1 MTICLNLSAATGE
14 KNKQIVATMNKNIEV
29 FGYTMS
35 EALFDKL
42 VHMKAKSREVVY
54 DVLVNG
60 LKEITGAD
68 RVYNPMYPNFPE
80 SVMEKDD
87 FELYFNAIVHY
98 WSFGTLLPYEEKEER
113 APLFN
118 TAKVK
123 VLEAGSFDDLN
134 DIFNNLCASK
144 TSLSKSDVDDMIF
157 VLNSAKVTLP
167 DEIPYK
173 ENAACICRL
182 LVDTGVDTDGS
193 LCKKYVKAATDVLRL
208 VTAMSDGDVSLAEN
222 TKFRNLKRSERRII
236 MNLLAGCGNAAED
249 MNRYAGRWI
258 RVGEKL
264 HPGEFAKN
272 ERYTKAV
279 QAFDII
285 RNDGKIQSF
294 AGKVDAAIA
303 SGDVTTVVSLLKKRP
318 GEFARRIDF
327 LLRIFDKDADRKAVI
342 MGFASVAKDVSST
355 VLLQVREHF
364 INKLDG
370 SDDMRVFFPKGNLAR
385 SYYIKNNRT
394 EAIPEDTMKMVIA
407 VCENTLVNIYGNR
420 EFLGKVYIDKA
431 LKDYTVPFSLRS
443 AGKTMTAV
451 SRGSRIAIDD
461 NTKVI
466 RPFIW
471 WTNTKDDIIDVDLS
485 VAVFADDWN
494 CLEHVSYSNLKSNR
508 FGICHSGDITNGG
521 PVDGEGVAEFIDLDI
536 DKALSAGARYAVFNV
551 YNFSDENFSKMEHAA
566 FGFMTRNDM
575 KSGKIFEPSTVKQ
588 RMDLASATTTCIPVI
603 FDLKERVFV
612 WCDMALTADHVR
624 AGYGGINVESNL
636 PSVVVTCK
644 AMVDVKKPNLYDL
657 FIFNAKARS
666 VITDNPDESDMLK
679 QCIGDKYRLV
689 IKGEWKEGI
698 WDEMENGIR
707 LNFKDEE
714 MILRNKSNCL
724 YDFNHQYYKV
734 KDANLIVV
742 IVMGV
747 TEAINYLK
755 MKKMD
760 NDCKTV
766 NPNGFGQGIVYRNF
780 DYTNKILL
788 A

>member
-1 MTICLNLSAATGE
+1 MAKENKFYCCQFPVFIKGEKFIMENSVFNIILRRKSRVFINDDDMLKSLSAATGE

-54 DVLVNG
+54 DALVNG

-68 RVYNPMYPNFPE
+68 KVYNPMYSNFPE
-80 SVMEKDD
+80 SVMKRDD
-87 FELYFNAIVHY
+87 FELYFNAMVHY
-98 WSFGTLLPYEEKEER
+98 WSFGTLLPYEKKEER
-113 APLFN
+113 VPLFN

-144 TSLSKSDVDDMIF
+144 TSLSKSDIEDMIF
-157 VLNSAKVTLP
+157 ILNSAKVTLP
-167 DEIPYK
+167 DEIPFK

-193 LCKKYVKAATDVLRL
+193 LCKKYVKTATDVLRL
-208 VTAMSDGDVSLAEN
+208 ITAMSDGDVSLAEN

-236 MNLLAGCGNAAED
+236 MNLLAGCGNTAED

-272 ERYTKAV
+272 ERYTKVV
-279 QAFDII
+279 QAFGVI

-294 AGKVDAAIA
+294 AGKVDAAVA
-303 SGDVTTVVSLLKKRP
+303 SGDVNAVVSLLKKRP

-327 LLRIFDKDADRKAVI
+327 LLRTFDKDADRKTVI

-385 SYYIKNNRT
+385 SYYVKNDKT
-394 EAIPEDTMKMVIA
+394 ETIPEDAMKMIIA
-407 VCENTLVNIYGNR
+407 VCENALVNIYGNR
-420 EFLGKVYIDKA
+420 EFLGKIYIDEA

-443 AGKTMTAV
+443 ASKTMTAV

-461 NTKVI
+461 SAKII

-471 WTNTKDDIIDVDLS
+471 WTNTKDNIIDVDLS

-494 CLEHVSYSNLKSNR
+494 CLEHVSYNNLESDR
-508 FGICHSGDITNGG
+508 FGICHSGDIINGG

-536 DKALSAGARYAVFNV
+536 EKALSAGARYAVFTV
-551 YNFSDENFSKMEHAA
+551 YNFSNENFSKMEHAA
-566 FGFMTRNDM
+566 FGFMIRNDM
-575 KSGKIFEPSTVKQ
+575 KSGEIFEPSTVKQ

-624 AGYGGINVESNL
+624 TGFGGINVESNL

-657 FIFNAKARS
+657 FIFNAKARG
-666 VITDNPDESDMLK
+666 VITDNPDEADIRFGLDDSCDVKPSD
-679 QCIGDKYRLV
+679 ID
-689 IKGEWKEGI
+689 
-698 WDEMENGIR
+698 
-707 LNFKDEE
+707 
-714 MILRNKSNCL
+714 
-724 YDFNHQYYKV
+724 
-734 KDANLIVV
+734 V
-742 IVMGV
+742 IVGK
-747 TEAINYLK
+747 YL
-755 MKKMD
+755 
-760 NDCKTV
+760 
-766 NPNGFGQGIVYRNF
+766 
-780 DYTNKILL
+780 
-788 A
+788 

>member
-1 MTICLNLSAATGE
+1 MENSVFNIILRRKNRVFINDDDMLKSLSAAVGE

-42 VHMKAKSREVVY
+42 VHMKAKNREVMY
-54 DVLVNG
+54 DALVNG

-98 WSFGTLLPYEEKEER
+98 WSFGTLLPYEEKKER
-113 APLFN
+113 VPLFN

-123 VLEAGSFDDLN
+123 VLETGPFDDLN
-134 DIFNNLCASK
+134 DIFNNFCASK
-144 TSLSKSDVDDMIF
+144 TSLSKSDVDDMVFI
-157 VLNSAKVTLP
+157 LNSAKVTLP
-167 DEIPYK
+167 DEIPFK
-173 ENAACICRL
+173 ENTACICRL

-193 LCKKYVKAATDVLRL
+193 LCRKYIKTATDVLRL

-222 TKFRNLKRSERRII
+222 TKFRNLKRGERRII

-249 MNRYAGRWI
+249 MSRYAGRWI

-279 QAFDII
+279 QAFGVI
-285 RNDGKIQSF
+285 RNDGKIKSF
-294 AGKVDAAIA
+294 AGRVDAAVA
-303 SGDVTTVVSLLKKRP
+303 SGDVNTVVSLLKKRP

-327 LLRIFDKDADRKAVI
+327 LLRTFDKDADRKAVI
-342 MGFASVAKDVSST
+342 MSFASVAKDVSST

-385 SYYIKNNRT
+385 SYYVKNNKT
-394 EAIPEDTMKMVIA
+394 KTIPEDVMKMVIA
-407 VCENTLVNIYGNR
+407 VCESTLVNIYGNR
-420 EFLGKVYIDKA
+420 EFLGKVYIDEA
-431 LKDYTVPFSLRS
+431 LKNYTVPFSLRS

-461 NTKVI
+461 SAKII

-471 WTNTKDDIIDVDLS
+471 WTNTKDNIIDVDLS
-485 VAVFADDWN
+485 VAVFADNWD
-494 CLEHVSYSNLKSNR
+494 CLEHVSYTNLKSSR

-536 DKALSAGARYAVFNV
+536 EKALSAGARYAAFNV

-575 KSGKIFEPSTVKQ
+575 KSGEIFEPSTVKQ

-603 FDLKERVFV
+603 FDLRERVLI

-657 FIFNAKARS
+657 FTFNAKARG
-666 VITDNPDESDMLK
+666 VITDNPDEADIRFGLDDNCDVKPSD
-679 QCIGDKYRLV
+679 ID
-689 IKGEWKEGI
+689 
-698 WDEMENGIR
+698 
-707 LNFKDEE
+707 
-714 MILRNKSNCL
+714 
-724 YDFNHQYYKV
+724 
-734 KDANLIVV
+734 V
-742 IVMGV
+742 IVGK
-747 TEAINYLK
+747 YL
-755 MKKMD
+755 
-760 NDCKTV
+760 
-766 NPNGFGQGIVYRNF
+766 
-780 DYTNKILL
+780 
-788 A
+788 

>member
-1 MTICLNLSAATGE
+1 MENSVFNIILRRKNRVFINDDDMLKSLSAAVGE

-42 VHMKAKSREVVY
+42 VHMKAKNREVMY
-54 DVLVNG
+54 NTLVNG
-60 LKEITGAD
+60 LKEIAGAD

-98 WSFGTLLPYEEKEER
+98 WSFGTLLPYEEKKER
-113 APLFN
+113 VPLFN
-118 TAKVK
+118 VAKVK

-144 TSLSKSDVDDMIF
+144 TSLSKSDVEDMIF
-157 VLNSAKVTLP
+157 ILNSAKVTLP
-167 DEIPYK
+167 DEIPFK
-173 ENAACICRL
+173 ENAACVCRL
-182 LVDTGVDTDGS
+182 LVDTGVDTDGY
-193 LCKKYVKAATDVLRL
+193 LCRKYIKTATDVLRL

-222 TKFRNLKRSERRII
+222 TKFRNLKRGERRII

-249 MNRYAGRWI
+249 MSRYAGRWI

-279 QAFDII
+279 QAFGVI
-285 RNDGKIQSF
+285 RNDGKIKSF
-294 AGKVDAAIA
+294 AGRVDAAVA
-303 SGDVTTVVSLLKKRP
+303 SGDVNTVVSLLKKRP

-327 LLRIFDKDADRKAVI
+327 LLRTFDKDADRKAVI
-342 MGFASVAKDVSST
+342 MSFASVAKDVSST

-385 SYYIKNNRT
+385 SYYVKNNKT
-394 EAIPEDTMKMVIA
+394 KTIPEDVMKMVIA
-407 VCENTLVNIYGNR
+407 VCESTLVNIYGNR
-420 EFLGKVYIDKA
+420 EFLGKVYIDEA
-431 LKDYTVPFSLRS
+431 LKNYTVPFSLRS

-461 NTKVI
+461 SAKII

-471 WTNTKDDIIDVDLS
+471 WTNTKDNIIDVDLS
-485 VAVFADDWN
+485 VAVFADNWD
-494 CLEHVSYSNLKSNR
+494 CLEHVSYTNLKSSR

-536 DKALSAGARYAVFNV
+536 EKALSAGARYAAFNV

-575 KSGKIFEPSTVKQ
+575 KSGEIFEPSTVKQ

-603 FDLKERVFV
+603 FDLRERVLI

-657 FIFNAKARS
+657 FTFNAKARG
-666 VITDNPDESDMLK
+666 VITDNPDEADIRFGLDDNCDVKPSD
-679 QCIGDKYRLV
+679 ID
-689 IKGEWKEGI
+689 
-698 WDEMENGIR
+698 
-707 LNFKDEE
+707 
-714 MILRNKSNCL
+714 
-724 YDFNHQYYKV
+724 
-734 KDANLIVV
+734 V
-742 IVMGV
+742 IVGK
-747 TEAINYLK
+747 YL
-755 MKKMD
+755 
-760 NDCKTV
+760 
-766 NPNGFGQGIVYRNF
+766 
-780 DYTNKILL
+780 
-788 A
+788 

>member
-1 MTICLNLSAATGE
+1 MENSVFNIILRRKNRVFINDDDMLKSLSGAAGE

-35 EALFDKL
+35 EVLFNKL
-42 VHMKAKSREVVY
+42 VHMKVKSREVVY
-54 DVLVNG
+54 DALVSG

-68 RVYNPMYPNFPE
+68 KVYNPMYPNFPE

-98 WSFGTLLPYEEKEER
+98 WSFGTLLPYEEKKER

-118 TAKVK
+118 AAKVK

-144 TSLSKSDVDDMIF
+144 TSLSKSEVDDMIF
-157 VLNSAKVTLP
+157 ILNSAKVTLP
-167 DEIPYK
+167 DEIPFK
-173 ENAACICRL
+173 ENTACICRL

-193 LCKKYVKAATDVLRL
+193 LCKKYVKTATDVLRL

-222 TKFRNLKRSERRII
+222 TKFRNLKRNERRII

-249 MNRYAGRWI
+249 MSRYAGRWI
-258 RVGEKL
+258 RAGEKL

-279 QAFDII
+279 QAFGII

-294 AGKVDAAIA
+294 AGRVDAAVA
-303 SGDVTTVVSLLKKRP
+303 SGDVNTVVSLLKKRP

-327 LLRIFDKDADRKAVI
+327 LLRTFNKDADRKAVI
-342 MGFASVAKDVSST
+342 MGFASIAKDVSST

-370 SDDMRVFFPKGNLAR
+370 NDDMRVFFPKGNLAR
-385 SYYIKNNRT
+385 SYYVKNDKT
-394 EAIPEDTMKMVIA
+394 EAIPEDAMKMVIA
-407 VCENTLVNIYGNR
+407 VCESALINIYGNR
-420 EFLGKVYIDKA
+420 EFLGKVYIDEA

-443 AGKTMTAV
+443 AGKTMTVV

-461 NTKVI
+461 SAKII

-494 CLEHVSYSNLKSNR
+494 CLEHVSYSNLKSSR

-536 DKALSAGARYAVFNV
+536 EKALSAGARYAVFNV
-551 YNFSDENFSKMEHAA
+551 YNFSDETFSKMEHAA

-575 KSGKIFEPSTVKQ
+575 KSGEIFEPSTVKQ

-644 AMVDVKKPNLYDL
+644 AMVDIKKPNLYDL
-657 FIFNAKARS
+657 FIFNAKARG
-666 VITDNPDESDMLK
+666 VITGNPDEADIRFGLHNNCDVKPSD
-679 QCIGDKYRLV
+679 ID
-689 IKGEWKEGI
+689 
-698 WDEMENGIR
+698 
-707 LNFKDEE
+707 
-714 MILRNKSNCL
+714 
-724 YDFNHQYYKV
+724 
-734 KDANLIVV
+734 V
-742 IVMGV
+742 IVGK
-747 TEAINYLK
+747 YL
-755 MKKMD
+755 
-760 NDCKTV
+760 
-766 NPNGFGQGIVYRNF
+766 
-780 DYTNKILL
+780 
-788 A
+788 

>member
-1 MTICLNLSAATGE
+1 MENSVFSIILRRKNRVFINDNDMLKSLSGAAGE

-42 VHMKAKSREVVY
+42 VHMKVKNREVVY
-54 DVLVNG
+54 DALVNG
-60 LKEITGAD
+60 LKELTGAD
-68 RVYNPMYPNFPE
+68 KVYNPMYPNFPE

-113 APLFN
+113 VPLFN

-123 VLEAGSFDDLN
+123 VLEAGSFDNLN

-144 TSLSKSDVDDMIF
+144 TSLSKSDVNDMIF
-157 VLNSAKVTLP
+157 ILNSAKVTLP
-167 DEIPYK
+167 DEMPFK
-173 ENAACICRL
+173 ENAACVCRL

-193 LCKKYVKAATDVLRL
+193 LCKKYVKTATDVLRL

-272 ERYTKAV
+272 ERYTKVV
-279 QAFDII
+279 QAFGVI

-294 AGKVDAAIA
+294 AGKVDAAVA
-303 SGDVTTVVSLLKKRP
+303 SGDVNTVVSLLKKRP
-318 GEFARRIDF
+318 GEFARRVDF
-327 LLRIFDKDADRKAVI
+327 LLRTFDKDADRKTVI

-364 INKLDG
+364 INKLNG

-385 SYYIKNNRT
+385 SYYVKNDKT
-394 EAIPEDTMKMVIA
+394 ETIPEDAMKMVIA
-407 VCENTLVNIYGNR
+407 VCESALVNIYGNR
-420 EFLGKVYIDKA
+420 EFLGKVYIDEA
-431 LKDYTVPFSLRS
+431 LKNYTVPFSLRS

-451 SRGSRIAIDD
+451 SRGSRIAID
-461 NTKVI
+461 NSAKII

-494 CLEHVSYSNLKSNR
+494 CLEHVSYSNLKSSR

-536 DKALSAGARYAVFNV
+536 EKALSAGARYAVFNV
-551 YNFSDENFSKMEHAA
+551 YNFSNENFSKMEHAA

-575 KSGKIFEPSTVKQ
+575 KIGEIFEPSTVKQ

-624 AGYGGINVESNL
+624 AGYGGINMESNL

-644 AMVDVKKPNLYDL
+644 AMVDIKKPNLYDL
-657 FIFNAKARS
+657 FTFNATARG
-666 VITDNPDESDMLK
+666 VITDNPDEADIRFGLDDNCNVKPSD
-679 QCIGDKYRLV
+679 ID
-689 IKGEWKEGI
+689 
-698 WDEMENGIR
+698 
-707 LNFKDEE
+707 
-714 MILRNKSNCL
+714 
-724 YDFNHQYYKV
+724 
-734 KDANLIVV
+734 V
-742 IVMGV
+742 IVGK
-747 TEAINYLK
+747 YL
-755 MKKMD
+755 
-760 NDCKTV
+760 
-766 NPNGFGQGIVYRNF
+766 
-780 DYTNKILL
+780 
-788 A
+788 

>member
-1 MTICLNLSAATGE
+1 MENSVFNIILRRKNRVFINDDDMLKSLSAAVGE

-42 VHMKAKSREVVY
+42 VHMKAKNREVMY
-54 DVLVNG
+54 DALVNG
-60 LKEITGAD
+60 LKEIAGAD

-98 WSFGTLLPYEEKEER
+98 WSFGTLLPYEEKKER
-113 APLFN
+113 VPLFN

-123 VLEAGSFDDLN
+123 VLEAGPFDDLN
-134 DIFNNLCASK
+134 DIFNNFCASK
-144 TSLSKSDVDDMIF
+144 TSLSKSDVDDMVFI
-157 VLNSAKVTLP
+157 LNSAKVTLP
-167 DEIPYK
+167 DEIPFK
-173 ENAACICRL
+173 ENTACICRL

-193 LCKKYVKAATDVLRL
+193 LCRKYIKTATDVLRL

-222 TKFRNLKRSERRII
+222 TKFRNLKRGERRII

-249 MNRYAGRWI
+249 MSRYAGRWI

-279 QAFDII
+279 QAFGVI
-285 RNDGKIQSF
+285 RNDGKIKSF
-294 AGKVDAAIA
+294 AGRVDAAVA
-303 SGDVTTVVSLLKKRP
+303 SGDVNTVVSLLKKRP

-327 LLRIFDKDADRKAVI
+327 LLRTFDKDADRKAVI
-342 MGFASVAKDVSST
+342 MSFASVAKDVSST

-385 SYYIKNNRT
+385 SYYVKNNKT
-394 EAIPEDTMKMVIA
+394 KTIPEDVMKMVIA
-407 VCENTLVNIYGNR
+407 VCESTLVNIYGNR
-420 EFLGKVYIDKA
+420 EFLGKVYIDEA
-431 LKDYTVPFSLRS
+431 LKNYTVPFSLRS

-461 NTKVI
+461 SAKII

-471 WTNTKDDIIDVDLS
+471 WTNTKDNIIDVDLS
-485 VAVFADDWN
+485 VAVFADNWD
-494 CLEHVSYSNLKSNR
+494 CLEHVSYTNLKSSR

-536 DKALSAGARYAVFNV
+536 EKALSAGARYAAFNV

-575 KSGKIFEPSTVKQ
+575 KSGEIFEPSTVKQ

-603 FDLKERVFV
+603 FDLRERVLI

-657 FIFNAKARS
+657 FTFNAKARG
-666 VITDNPDESDMLK
+666 VITDNPDEADIRFGLDDNCDVKPSD
-679 QCIGDKYRLV
+679 ID
-689 IKGEWKEGI
+689 
-698 WDEMENGIR
+698 
-707 LNFKDEE
+707 
-714 MILRNKSNCL
+714 
-724 YDFNHQYYKV
+724 
-734 KDANLIVV
+734 V
-742 IVMGV
+742 IVGK
-747 TEAINYLK
+747 YL
-755 MKKMD
+755 
-760 NDCKTV
+760 
-766 NPNGFGQGIVYRNF
+766 
-780 DYTNKILL
+780 
-788 A
+788 

>member
-1 MTICLNLSAATGE
+1 MENSVFNIILRRKNRVFINDDDMLKSLSAAVGE

-42 VHMKAKSREVVY
+42 VHMKAKNREVMY
-54 DVLVNG
+54 DALVNG

-98 WSFGTLLPYEEKEER
+98 WSFGTLLPYEEKKER
-113 APLFN
+113 VPLFN

-123 VLEAGSFDDLN
+123 VLEAGPFDDLN
-134 DIFNNLCASK
+134 DIFNNFCASK
-144 TSLSKSDVDDMIF
+144 TSLSKSDVDDMVFI
-157 VLNSAKVTLP
+157 LNSAKVTLP
-167 DEIPYK
+167 DEIPFK
-173 ENAACICRL
+173 ENTACICRL

-193 LCKKYVKAATDVLRL
+193 LCRKYIKTATDVLRL

-222 TKFRNLKRSERRII
+222 TKFRNLKRGERRII

-249 MNRYAGRWI
+249 MSRYAGRWI

-279 QAFDII
+279 QAFGVI
-285 RNDGKIQSF
+285 RNDGKIKSF
-294 AGKVDAAIA
+294 AGRVDAAVA
-303 SGDVTTVVSLLKKRP
+303 SGDVNTVVSLLKKRP

-327 LLRIFDKDADRKAVI
+327 LLRTFDKDADRKAVI
-342 MGFASVAKDVSST
+342 MSFASVAKDVSST

-385 SYYIKNNRT
+385 SYYVKNNKT
-394 EAIPEDTMKMVIA
+394 KTIPEDVMKMVIA
-407 VCENTLVNIYGNR
+407 VCESTLVNIYGNR
-420 EFLGKVYIDKA
+420 EFLGKVYIDEA
-431 LKDYTVPFSLRS
+431 LKNYTVPFSLRS

-461 NTKVI
+461 SAKII

-471 WTNTKDDIIDVDLS
+471 WTNTKDNIIDVDLS
-485 VAVFADDWN
+485 VAVFADNWD
-494 CLEHVSYSNLKSNR
+494 CLEHVSYTNFKSSR

-536 DKALSAGARYAVFNV
+536 EKALSAGARYAAFNV

-575 KSGKIFEPSTVKQ
+575 KSGEIFEPSTVKQ

-603 FDLKERVFV
+603 FDLRERVLI

-657 FIFNAKARS
+657 FTFNAKARG
-666 VITDNPDESDMLK
+666 VITDNPDEADIRFGLDDNCDVKPSD
-679 QCIGDKYRLV
+679 ID
-689 IKGEWKEGI
+689 
-698 WDEMENGIR
+698 
-707 LNFKDEE
+707 
-714 MILRNKSNCL
+714 
-724 YDFNHQYYKV
+724 
-734 KDANLIVV
+734 V
-742 IVMGV
+742 IVGK
-747 TEAINYLK
+747 YL
-755 MKKMD
+755 
-760 NDCKTV
+760 
-766 NPNGFGQGIVYRNF
+766 
-780 DYTNKILL
+780 
-788 A
+788 

>member
-1 MTICLNLSAATGE
+1 MENSVFNIILRRKNRVFINDNDMLKSLSAAAGE

-42 VHMKAKSREVVY
+42 VHMKAKNREVVY

-60 LKEITGAD
+60 LKELTGAD
-68 RVYNPMYPNFPE
+68 KVYNPMYPNFPE

-98 WSFGTLLPYEEKEER
+98 WSFGTLLPYEEKKER

-123 VLEAGSFDDLN
+123 VLEAGSFDGLN

-144 TSLSKSDVDDMIF
+144 TSLSKSDVSDMIF
-157 VLNSAKVTLP
+157 ILNSAKVTLP
-167 DEIPYK
+167 DEIPFK
-173 ENAACICRL
+173 ENTACICRL

-193 LCKKYVKAATDVLRL
+193 LCKKYVKTATDVLRL

-236 MNLLAGCGNAAED
+236 MNLLADCGNAAED

-272 ERYTKAV
+272 ERYTKV
-279 QAFDII
+279 VRAFDVI

-294 AGKVDAAIA
+294 AGKVDAAVV
-303 SGDVTTVVSLLKKRP
+303 SKDVNTVVSMLKKRP

-327 LLRIFDKDADRKAVI
+327 LLRTFDKDADRKAVI

-385 SYYIKNNRT
+385 SYYIKNDKKET
-394 EAIPEDTMKMVIA
+394 IPEDAMKMVIA
-407 VCENTLVNIYGNR
+407 VCENALVNIYGNR
-420 EFLGKVYIDKA
+420 EFLGKVYIDEA

-443 AGKTMTAV
+443 AGKTMISV

-461 NTKVI
+461 SAKII

-471 WTNTKDDIIDVDLS
+471 WTNTKDNIIDVDLS
-485 VAVFADDWN
+485 VAIFADDWN
-494 CLEHVSYSNLKSNR
+494 CLEHVSYNNLESDR
-508 FGICHSGDITNGG
+508 FGICHSGDIINGG
-521 PVDGEGVAEFIDLDI
+521 PVDGEGAAEFIDLDI

-551 YNFSDENFSKMEHAA
+551 YNFSNENFSKMEHAA

-575 KSGKIFEPSTVKQ
+575 KNGEIFEPSTVKQ

-603 FDLKERVFV
+603 FDLKERMFI

-657 FIFNAKARS
+657 FTFNAKARG
-666 VITDNPDESDMLK
+666 VITDNPDEADINFGLDDNCDVKPSD
-679 QCIGDKYRLV
+679 ID
-689 IKGEWKEGI
+689 
-698 WDEMENGIR
+698 
-707 LNFKDEE
+707 
-714 MILRNKSNCL
+714 
-724 YDFNHQYYKV
+724 
-734 KDANLIVV
+734 V
-742 IVMGV
+742 IVGK
-747 TEAINYLK
+747 YL
-755 MKKMD
+755 
-760 NDCKTV
+760 
-766 NPNGFGQGIVYRNF
+766 
-780 DYTNKILL
+780 
-788 A
+788 

>member
-1 MTICLNLSAATGE
+1 MENSVFSIILRRKNRVFINDNDMLKSLSGAAGE

-54 DVLVNG
+54 DILVNG
-60 LKEITGAD
+60 LKELTGAD
-68 RVYNPMYPNFPE
+68 KVYNPMYPNFPE
-80 SVMEKDD
+80 SVMEKGD

-113 APLFN
+113 VPLFN

-144 TSLSKSDVDDMIF
+144 TSLSKSDVNDMIF
-157 VLNSAKVTLP
+157 ILNSAKVTLP
-167 DEIPYK
+167 DEMPFK
-173 ENAACICRL
+173 ENAACVCRL

-193 LCKKYVKAATDVLRL
+193 LCKKYVKTATDVLRL

-272 ERYTKAV
+272 ERYTKVV
-279 QAFDII
+279 QAFGII

-294 AGKVDAAIA
+294 GGKVDAAIA

-327 LLRIFDKDADRKAVI
+327 LLRTFDKDADRKTVI

-364 INKLDG
+364 INKLNG
-370 SDDMRVFFPKGNLAR
+370 NDDMRVFFPKGNLAR
-385 SYYIKNNRT
+385 SYYVKNNKT
-394 EAIPEDTMKMVIA
+394 ETVSEDAMKMVIA
-407 VCENTLVNIYGNR
+407 VCESALVNIYGNR
-420 EFLGKVYIDKA
+420 EFLGKVYIDEA
-431 LKDYTVPFSLRS
+431 LKNYTVPFSLRS

-461 NTKVI
+461 SAKII

-471 WTNTKDDIIDVDLS
+471 WTNTKDNIIDVDLS
-485 VAVFADDWN
+485 IAVFADDWN
-494 CLEHVSYSNLKSNR
+494 CLEHVSYSNLKSSR

-536 DKALSAGARYAVFNV
+536 EKALSAGARYAVFNV
-551 YNFSDENFSKMEHAA
+551 YNFSNENFSKMEHAA

-575 KSGKIFEPSTVKQ
+575 KIGEIFEPSTVKQ

-644 AMVDVKKPNLYDL
+644 AMVDIKKPNLYDL
-657 FIFNAKARS
+657 FTLNAKARGI
-666 VITDNPDESDMLK
+666 ITDNPDEADVRFGLDDSCDVKPSD
-679 QCIGDKYRLV
+679 ID
-689 IKGEWKEGI
+689 
-698 WDEMENGIR
+698 
-707 LNFKDEE
+707 
-714 MILRNKSNCL
+714 
-724 YDFNHQYYKV
+724 
-734 KDANLIVV
+734 V
-742 IVMGV
+742 IVGK
-747 TEAINYLK
+747 YL
-755 MKKMD
+755 
-760 NDCKTV
+760 
-766 NPNGFGQGIVYRNF
+766 
-780 DYTNKILL
+780 
-788 A
+788 

>member
-1 MTICLNLSAATGE
+1 MENSVFNIILRRKNRVFINDNDMLKSLSAAAGE

-42 VHMKAKSREVVY
+42 VHMKAKNREVVY

-60 LKEITGAD
+60 LKELTGAD
-68 RVYNPMYPNFPE
+68 KVYNPMYPNFPE

-98 WSFGTLLPYEEKEER
+98 WSFGTLLPYEEKKER

-123 VLEAGSFDDLN
+123 VLEAGSFDGLN

-144 TSLSKSDVDDMIF
+144 TSLSKSDVNDMIF
-157 VLNSAKVTLP
+157 ILNSAKVTLP
-167 DEIPYK
+167 DEIPFK
-173 ENAACICRL
+173 ENTACICRL

-193 LCKKYVKAATDVLRL
+193 LCKKYVKTATDVLRL

-236 MNLLAGCGNAAED
+236 MNLLADCGNAAED

-272 ERYTKAV
+272 ERYTKV
-279 QAFDII
+279 VRAFDVI

-294 AGKVDAAIA
+294 AGKVDAAVV
-303 SGDVTTVVSLLKKRP
+303 SKDVNTVVSMLKKCP

-327 LLRIFDKDADRKAVI
+327 LLRTFDKDADRKAVI

-385 SYYIKNNRT
+385 SYYIKNDKKET
-394 EAIPEDTMKMVIA
+394 IPEDAMKMVIA
-407 VCENTLVNIYGNR
+407 VCENALVNIYGNR
-420 EFLGKVYIDKA
+420 EFLGKVYIDEA

-443 AGKTMTAV
+443 AGKTMISV

-461 NTKVI
+461 SAKII

-471 WTNTKDDIIDVDLS
+471 WTNTKDNIIDVDLS
-485 VAVFADDWN
+485 VAIFADDWN
-494 CLEHVSYSNLKSNR
+494 CLEHVSYNNLESDR
-508 FGICHSGDITNGG
+508 FGICHSGDIINGG
-521 PVDGEGVAEFIDLDI
+521 PVDGEGAAEFIDLDI

-551 YNFSDENFSKMEHAA
+551 YNFSNENFSKMEHAA

-575 KSGKIFEPSTVKQ
+575 KNGEIFEPSTVKQ

-603 FDLKERVFV
+603 FDLKERMFI

-657 FIFNAKARS
+657 FTFNAKARG
-666 VITDNPDESDMLK
+666 VITDNPDEADINFGLDDNCDVKPSD
-679 QCIGDKYRLV
+679 ID
-689 IKGEWKEGI
+689 
-698 WDEMENGIR
+698 
-707 LNFKDEE
+707 
-714 MILRNKSNCL
+714 
-724 YDFNHQYYKV
+724 
-734 KDANLIVV
+734 V
-742 IVMGV
+742 IVGK
-747 TEAINYLK
+747 YL
-755 MKKMD
+755 
-760 NDCKTV
+760 
-766 NPNGFGQGIVYRNF
+766 
-780 DYTNKILL
+780 
-788 A
+788 

>member
-1 MTICLNLSAATGE
+1 
-14 KNKQIVATMNKNIEV
+14 MNKNIEV

-35 EALFDKL
+35 ETLFDKL
-42 VHMKAKSREVVY
+42 VHMKAKNREVVY
-54 DVLVNG
+54 DALVSG

-68 RVYNPMYPNFPE
+68 KVYNPMYPNFPE

-113 APLFN
+113 VPLFN

-123 VLEAGSFDDLN
+123 VLNAGSFDDLN

-144 TSLSKSDVDDMIF
+144 TSLSKSDVEDMIF
-157 VLNSAKVTLP
+157 ILNSAKVALP
-167 DEIPYK
+167 DEIPFK
-173 ENAACICRL
+173 ENTACVCRL

-193 LCKKYVKAATDVLRL
+193 LCKKYVKTATDVLRL

-272 ERYTKAV
+272 ERYTKVV
-279 QAFDII
+279 QAFGVI

-294 AGKVDAAIA
+294 AGKVDAAVA
-303 SGDVTTVVSLLKKRP
+303 SGDVNTVVSLLKKRP
-318 GEFARRIDF
+318 GEFARRVDF
-327 LLRIFDKDADRKAVI
+327 LLRTFDKDADRKTVI

-364 INKLDG
+364 INKLNG

-385 SYYIKNNRT
+385 SYYVKNDKT
-394 EAIPEDTMKMVIA
+394 ETIPEDAMKMVIA
-407 VCENTLVNIYGNR
+407 VCESALVNIYGNR
-420 EFLGKVYIDKA
+420 EFLGKVYIDEA
-431 LKDYTVPFSLRS
+431 LKNYTVPFSLRS

-451 SRGSRIAIDD
+451 SRGSRIAID
-461 NTKVI
+461 NSAKII

-494 CLEHVSYSNLKSNR
+494 CLEHVSYSNLKSSR

-536 DKALSAGARYAVFNV
+536 EKALSAGARYAVFNV
-551 YNFSDENFSKMEHAA
+551 YNFSNENFSKMEHAA

-575 KSGKIFEPSTVKQ
+575 KIGEIFEPSTVKQ

-624 AGYGGINVESNL
+624 AGYGGINMESNL

-644 AMVDVKKPNLYDL
+644 AMVDIKKPNLYDL
-657 FIFNAKARS
+657 FTFNATARG
-666 VITDNPDESDMLK
+666 VITDNPDEADIRFGLDDNCNVKPSD
-679 QCIGDKYRLV
+679 ID
-689 IKGEWKEGI
+689 
-698 WDEMENGIR
+698 
-707 LNFKDEE
+707 
-714 MILRNKSNCL
+714 
-724 YDFNHQYYKV
+724 
-734 KDANLIVV
+734 V
-742 IVMGV
+742 IVGK
-747 TEAINYLK
+747 YL
-755 MKKMD
+755 
-760 NDCKTV
+760 
-766 NPNGFGQGIVYRNF
+766 
-780 DYTNKILL
+780 
-788 A
+788 

>member
-1 MTICLNLSAATGE
+1 MENSVFSIILRRKNRVFINDNDMLKSLSGAAGE

-54 DVLVNG
+54 DILVNG

-68 RVYNPMYPNFPE
+68 KVYNPMYPNFPE
-80 SVMEKDD
+80 SVMKKDD

-123 VLEAGSFDDLN
+123 VLEAGSFNDLN

-144 TSLSKSDVDDMIF
+144 TSLSKNDVDDMIF
-157 VLNSAKVTLP
+157 ILNSVKVTLP
-167 DEIPYK
+167 DEIPFK
-173 ENAACICRL
+173 ENAACVCRL

-193 LCKKYVKAATDVLRL
+193 LCKKYVKTATDILRL
-208 VTAMSDGDVSLAEN
+208 ITAMSDGDVSLAEN

-272 ERYTKAV
+272 ERYTKVV
-279 QAFDII
+279 QAFGVI

-294 AGKVDAAIA
+294 AGKVDAAVA
-303 SGDVTTVVSLLKKRP
+303 SGDVNAVVSLLKKRP

-327 LLRIFDKDADRKAVI
+327 LLRTFDKDADRKTVI

-364 INKLDG
+364 INKLNG
-370 SDDMRVFFPKGNLAR
+370 NDDMRVFFPKGNLAR
-385 SYYIKNNRT
+385 SYYVKNNKT
-394 EAIPEDTMKMVIA
+394 ETVSEDAMKMVIA
-407 VCENTLVNIYGNR
+407 VCESALVNIYGNR
-420 EFLGKVYIDKA
+420 EFLGKVYIDEA
-431 LKDYTVPFSLRS
+431 LKNYTVPFSLRS

-461 NTKVI
+461 SAKII

-471 WTNTKDDIIDVDLS
+471 WTNTKDNIIDVDLS
-485 VAVFADDWN
+485 IAVFADDWN
-494 CLEHVSYSNLKSNR
+494 CLEHVSYSNLESSR

-536 DKALSAGARYAVFNV
+536 EKALSAGARYAVFNV
-551 YNFSDENFSKMEHAA
+551 YNFSNENFSKMEHAA

-575 KSGKIFEPSTVKQ
+575 KIGEIFEPSTVKQ

-624 AGYGGINVESNL
+624 AGYGGINVKSNL

-644 AMVDVKKPNLYDL
+644 AIVDVKKPNLYDL
-657 FIFNAKARS
+657 FTFNATARG
-666 VITDNPDESDMLK
+666 VITDNPDEADIRFGLDDNCDVKPSD
-679 QCIGDKYRLV
+679 ID
-689 IKGEWKEGI
+689 
-698 WDEMENGIR
+698 
-707 LNFKDEE
+707 
-714 MILRNKSNCL
+714 
-724 YDFNHQYYKV
+724 
-734 KDANLIVV
+734 V
-742 IVMGV
+742 IVGK
-747 TEAINYLK
+747 YL
-755 MKKMD
+755 
-760 NDCKTV
+760 
-766 NPNGFGQGIVYRNF
+766 
-780 DYTNKILL
+780 
-788 A
+788 

>member
-1 MTICLNLSAATGE
+1 MENSVFNIILRRKNRVFINDDDMLKSLSTAAGE

-35 EALFDKL
+35 ETLFDKL
-42 VHMKAKSREVVY
+42 VHMKAKNREVVY
-54 DVLVNG
+54 DALVSG

-68 RVYNPMYPNFPE
+68 KVYNPMYPNFPE

-113 APLFN
+113 VPLFN

-123 VLEAGSFDDLN
+123 VLNAGSFDDLN

-144 TSLSKSDVDDMIF
+144 TSLSKSDVEDMIF
-157 VLNSAKVTLP
+157 ILNSAKVALP
-167 DEIPYK
+167 DEIPFK
-173 ENAACICRL
+173 ENTACVCRL

-193 LCKKYVKAATDVLRL
+193 LCKKYVKTATDVLRL

-222 TKFRNLKRSERRII
+222 TKFRNLKRSKRRII
-236 MNLLAGCGNAAED
+236 MNLLAGCENAAED

-272 ERYTKAV
+272 ERYTKVV
-279 QAFDII
+279 QAFGII

-294 AGKVDAAIA
+294 GGKVDAAIA

-327 LLRIFDKDADRKAVI
+327 LLRTFDKDADRKTVI

-364 INKLDG
+364 INKLNG
-370 SDDMRVFFPKGNLAR
+370 NDDMRVFFPKGNLAR
-385 SYYIKNNRT
+385 SYYVKNNKT
-394 EAIPEDTMKMVIA
+394 ETVSEDAMKMVIA
-407 VCENTLVNIYGNR
+407 VCESALVNIYGNR
-420 EFLGKVYIDKA
+420 EFLGKVYIDEA
-431 LKDYTVPFSLRS
+431 LKNYTVPFSLRS

-461 NTKVI
+461 SAKII

-471 WTNTKDDIIDVDLS
+471 WTNTKDNIIDVDLS
-485 VAVFADDWN
+485 IAVFADDWN
-494 CLEHVSYSNLKSNR
+494 CLEHVSYSNLKSSR

-536 DKALSAGARYAVFNV
+536 EKALSAGARYAVFNV
-551 YNFSDENFSKMEHAA
+551 YNFSNENFSKMEHAA

-575 KSGKIFEPSTVKQ
+575 KIGEIFEPSTVKQ

-644 AMVDVKKPNLYDL
+644 AMVDIKKPNLYDL
-657 FIFNAKARS
+657 FTFNATARG
-666 VITDNPDESDMLK
+666 VITDNPDEADIRFGLDDNCNVKPSD
-679 QCIGDKYRLV
+679 ID
-689 IKGEWKEGI
+689 
-698 WDEMENGIR
+698 
-707 LNFKDEE
+707 
-714 MILRNKSNCL
+714 
-724 YDFNHQYYKV
+724 
-734 KDANLIVV
+734 V
-742 IVMGV
+742 IVGK
-747 TEAINYLK
+747 YL
-755 MKKMD
+755 
-760 NDCKTV
+760 
-766 NPNGFGQGIVYRNF
+766 
-780 DYTNKILL
+780 
-788 A
+788 

>member
-1 MTICLNLSAATGE
+1 MENSVFNIILRRKNRVFINDDDMLKSLSAATGE

-42 VHMKAKSREVVY
+42 LHMKAKNREVVY
-54 DVLVNG
+54 DALVNG

-68 RVYNPMYPNFPE
+68 KVYNPMYPNFPK
-80 SVMEKDD
+80 SVMKKDD

-144 TSLSKSDVDDMIF
+144 TSLSKSDVEDMIF
-157 VLNSAKVTLP
+157 ILNSAKVTLP
-167 DEIPYK
+167 DEILFK
-173 ENAACICRL
+173 ENTACICRL

-193 LCKKYVKAATDVLRL
+193 LCRKYIKTATDVLRL

-236 MNLLAGCGNAAED
+236 MNLLAGCGNASED

-272 ERYTKAV
+272 ERYTKIV
-279 QAFDII
+279 QAFGVI

-294 AGKVDAAIA
+294 GGKVDAAIA

-327 LLRIFDKDADRKAVI
+327 LLRTFDKDADRKTVI

-364 INKLDG
+364 INKLNG
-370 SDDMRVFFPKGNLAR
+370 NDDMRVFFPKGNLAR
-385 SYYIKNNRT
+385 SYYVKNNKT
-394 EAIPEDTMKMVIA
+394 EAIPEDTIKMVIA
-407 VCENTLVNIYGNR
+407 VCENALVNIYGNR
-420 EFLGKVYIDKA
+420 EFLGKVYIDEV

-461 NTKVI
+461 SAKII

-494 CLEHVSYSNLKSNR
+494 CLEHVSYSNLKSSR

-551 YNFSDENFSKMEHAA
+551 YNFSNECFSKMDHAA
-566 FGFMTRNDM
+566 FGFMTRSDM
-575 KSGKIFEPSTVKQ
+575 KSGEIFEPSTVKQ
-588 RMDLASATTTCIPVI
+588 RIDLASATTTCIPVI
-603 FDLKERVFV
+603 FDLKERVFI

-657 FIFNAKARS
+657 FIFNAKARGI
-666 VITDNPDESDMLK
+666 ITDNPDEADIRFGLDDNCDVKPSD
-679 QCIGDKYRLV
+679 ID
-689 IKGEWKEGI
+689 
-698 WDEMENGIR
+698 
-707 LNFKDEE
+707 
-714 MILRNKSNCL
+714 
-724 YDFNHQYYKV
+724 
-734 KDANLIVV
+734 V
-742 IVMGV
+742 IVGK
-747 TEAINYLK
+747 YL
-755 MKKMD
+755 
-760 NDCKTV
+760 
-766 NPNGFGQGIVYRNF
+766 
-780 DYTNKILL
+780 
-788 A
+788 

>member
-1 MTICLNLSAATGE
+1 MENSVFNIILRRKNRVFINDDDMLKSLSAATGE

-167 DEIPYK
+167 DEIPFK
-173 ENAACICRL
+173 ENTACICRL

-193 LCKKYVKAATDVLRL
+193 LCRKYIKTATDVLRL

-222 TKFRNLKRSERRII
+222 TKFRNLKRGERRII

-249 MNRYAGRWI
+249 MSRYAGRWI
-258 RVGEKL
+258 HVGEKL

-279 QAFDII
+279 QAFGVI
-285 RNDGKIQSF
+285 RNDGKIKSF
-294 AGKVDAAIA
+294 AGRVDAAVA
-303 SGDVTTVVSLLKKRP
+303 SGDVNTVVSLLKKRP

-327 LLRIFDKDADRKAVI
+327 LLRTFDKDADRKAVI
-342 MGFASVAKDVSST
+342 MSFASVAKDVSST

-385 SYYIKNNRT
+385 SYYVKNNKT
-394 EAIPEDTMKMVIA
+394 KTIPEDVMKMVIA
-407 VCENTLVNIYGNR
+407 VCESTLVNIYGNR
-420 EFLGKVYIDKA
+420 EFLGKVYIDEA
-431 LKDYTVPFSLRS
+431 LKNYTVPFSLRS

-461 NTKVI
+461 SAKII

-471 WTNTKDDIIDVDLS
+471 WTNTKDNIIDVDLS
-485 VAVFADDWN
+485 VAVFADNWD
-494 CLEHVSYSNLKSNR
+494 CLEHVSYTNLKSSR

-536 DKALSAGARYAVFNV
+536 EKALSAGARYAAFNV

-575 KSGKIFEPSTVKQ
+575 KSGEIFEPSTVKQ

-603 FDLKERVFV
+603 FDLRERVLI

-657 FIFNAKARS
+657 FTFNAKARG
-666 VITDNPDESDMLK
+666 VITDNPDEADIRFGLDDNCDVKPSD
-679 QCIGDKYRLV
+679 ID
-689 IKGEWKEGI
+689 
-698 WDEMENGIR
+698 
-707 LNFKDEE
+707 
-714 MILRNKSNCL
+714 
-724 YDFNHQYYKV
+724 
-734 KDANLIVV
+734 V
-742 IVMGV
+742 IVGK
-747 TEAINYLK
+747 YL
-755 MKKMD
+755 
-760 NDCKTV
+760 
-766 NPNGFGQGIVYRNF
+766 
-780 DYTNKILL
+780 
-788 A
+788 

>member
-1 MTICLNLSAATGE
+1 MENSVFNIILRRKNRVFINDDDMLKSLSAAAGE

-35 EALFDKL
+35 ETLFDKL
-42 VHMKAKSREVVY
+42 VHMKAKNREVVY
-54 DVLVNG
+54 DALVSEF
-60 LKEITGAD
+60 KEITGAD
-68 RVYNPMYPNFPE
+68 KVYNPMYPNFPE

-134 DIFNNLCASK
+134 NIFNNLCASK

-157 VLNSAKVTLP
+157 TLNSAKVTLP
-167 DEIPYK
+167 DEIPFK
-173 ENAACICRL
+173 ENAACVCRL
-182 LVDTGVDTDGS
+182 LIDTGVDTDGS
-193 LCKKYVKAATDVLRL
+193 LCKKYVKTATDVLRL
-208 VTAMSDGDVSLAEN
+208 ITAMSDGDVSLAEN

-249 MNRYAGRWI
+249 MSRYACKWI

-272 ERYTKAV
+272 EHYTKVV
-279 QAFDII
+279 QAFGVI

-294 AGKVDAAIA
+294 AGKVDAAVA
-303 SGDVTTVVSLLKKRP
+303 SGDVNAVVSLLKKRP

-327 LLRIFDKDADRKAVI
+327 LLRTFDKDADRKTVI

-370 SDDMRVFFPKGNLAR
+370 SDDMKVFFPKGNLAR
-385 SYYIKNNRT
+385 SYYVKNDKIET
-394 EAIPEDTMKMVIA
+394 VPEDAMKMVIA
-407 VCENTLVNIYGNR
+407 VCESALVNIYGNR
-420 EFLGKVYIDKA
+420 EFLGKVYINEA
-431 LKDYTVPFSLRS
+431 LKDYMVPFSLRS
-443 AGKTMTAV
+443 AGKIMISV

-461 NTKVI
+461 SAKII

-471 WTNTKDDIIDVDLS
+471 WTNTKDNIIDVDLS

-494 CLEHVSYSNLKSNR
+494 CLEHVSYNNLESDR
-508 FGICHSGDITNGG
+508 FGICHSGDIINGG

-536 DKALSAGARYAVFNV
+536 DKALAAGARYAVFNV
-551 YNFSDENFSKMEHAA
+551 YNFSEELFSKMEHAA
-566 FGFMTRNDM
+566 FGFMTRENM
-575 KSGKIFEPSTVKQ
+575 ESGEIFEPSTVKQ

-624 AGYGGINVESNL
+624 TGFGGINVESNL

-657 FIFNAKARS
+657 FIFNAKARG
-666 VITDNPDESDMLK
+666 VITDNPDEADIRFGLDDSCDVKPSD
-679 QCIGDKYRLV
+679 ID
-689 IKGEWKEGI
+689 
-698 WDEMENGIR
+698 
-707 LNFKDEE
+707 
-714 MILRNKSNCL
+714 
-724 YDFNHQYYKV
+724 
-734 KDANLIVV
+734 V
-742 IVMGV
+742 IVGK
-747 TEAINYLK
+747 YL
-755 MKKMD
+755 
-760 NDCKTV
+760 
-766 NPNGFGQGIVYRNF
+766 
-780 DYTNKILL
+780 
-788 A
+788 

>member
-1 MTICLNLSAATGE
+1 MENSVFNIILRRKNRVFINNDDMLKSLSAAVNE

-42 VHMKAKSREVVY
+42 VHMKAKNREVVY
-54 DVLVNG
+54 DALVNG
-60 LKEITGAD
+60 LKELTGAD
-68 RVYNPMYPNFPE
+68 KVYNPMYPNFPE

-98 WSFGTLLPYEEKEER
+98 WSFGTLLPYEEKKER

-118 TAKVK
+118 TVKVK
-123 VLEAGSFDDLN
+123 VLDAGSFDDLN

-157 VLNSAKVTLP
+157 ILNSTKVALP
-167 DEIPYK
+167 DEIPFK
-173 ENAACICRL
+173 ENAACVCRL

-193 LCKKYVKAATDVLRL
+193 LCKKYVKTATDVLRL

-249 MNRYAGRWI
+249 MSRYAGKWI

-272 ERYTKAV
+272 ERYTKV
-279 QAFDII
+279 VRAFDVI

-294 AGKVDAAIA
+294 AGKVDAAVV
-303 SGDVTTVVSLLKKRP
+303 SKDVNTVVSLLKKRP

-327 LLRIFDKDADRKAVI
+327 LLRTFDKDADRKTVI

-385 SYYIKNNRT
+385 SYYIKNDKAET
-394 EAIPEDTMKMVIA
+394 IPEDAMIMVIA
-407 VCENTLVNIYGNR
+407 VCENALVNIYGSR
-420 EFLGKVYIDKA
+420 AFLGKVYIDKA
-431 LKDYTVPFSLRS
+431 LRNYTVPFSLRS

-461 NTKVI
+461 SVKII

-471 WTNTKDDIIDVDLS
+471 WTNTKNDIIDVDLS
-485 VAVFADDWN
+485 VAVFADNWD
-494 CLEHVSYSNLKSNR
+494 CLEHVSYSNLKSEK
-508 FGICHSGDITNGG
+508 FGMYHSGDITNGG
-521 PVDGEGVAEFIDLDI
+521 PVDGEGAAEFIDLDI
-536 DKALSAGARYAVFNV
+536 DKALGAGARYAVFNV
-551 YNFSDENFSKMEHAA
+551 YNFSNELFSKMEHAA
-566 FGFMTRNDM
+566 FGFMTRENM
-575 KSGKIFEPSTVKQ
+575 ESGEIFESSTVKQ

-603 FDLKERVFV
+603 FDLKERVFI

-657 FIFNAKARS
+657 LMFNVKARGI
-666 VITDNPDESDMLK
+666 ITANPDEADIRFGLDDNCDVKPSD
-679 QCIGDKYRLV
+679 ID
-689 IKGEWKEGI
+689 
-698 WDEMENGIR
+698 
-707 LNFKDEE
+707 
-714 MILRNKSNCL
+714 
-724 YDFNHQYYKV
+724 
-734 KDANLIVV
+734 V
-742 IVMGV
+742 IVGK
-747 TEAINYLK
+747 YL
-755 MKKMD
+755 
-760 NDCKTV
+760 
-766 NPNGFGQGIVYRNF
+766 
-780 DYTNKILL
+780 
-788 A
+788 

>member
-1 MTICLNLSAATGE
+1 MENSVFSIILRRKNRVFINDNDMLKSLSGAAGE

-54 DVLVNG
+54 DILVNG

-68 RVYNPMYPNFPE
+68 KVYNPMYPNFPE
-80 SVMEKDD
+80 SVMKKDD

-123 VLEAGSFDDLN
+123 VLEAGSFNDLN

-144 TSLSKSDVDDMIF
+144 TSLSKNDVDDMIF
-157 VLNSAKVTLP
+157 ILNSVKVTLP
-167 DEIPYK
+167 DEIPFK
-173 ENAACICRL
+173 ENAACVCRL

-193 LCKKYVKAATDVLRL
+193 LCKKYVKTATDILRL
-208 VTAMSDGDVSLAEN
+208 ITAMSDGDVSLAEN

-272 ERYTKAV
+272 ERYTKVV
-279 QAFDII
+279 QAFGVI

-294 AGKVDAAIA
+294 AGKVDAAVA
-303 SGDVTTVVSLLKKRP
+303 SGDVNAVVSLLKKRP

-327 LLRIFDKDADRKAVI
+327 LLRTFDKDADRKTVI

-364 INKLDG
+364 INKLNG
-370 SDDMRVFFPKGNLAR
+370 NDDMRVFFPKGNLAR
-385 SYYIKNNRT
+385 SYYVKNNKT
-394 EAIPEDTMKMVIA
+394 ETVSEDAMKMVIA
-407 VCENTLVNIYGNR
+407 VCESALVNIYGNR
-420 EFLGKVYIDKA
+420 EFLGKVYIDEA
-431 LKDYTVPFSLRS
+431 LKNYIVPFSLRS

-461 NTKVI
+461 SAKII

-471 WTNTKDDIIDVDLS
+471 WTNTKDNIIDVDLS
-485 VAVFADDWN
+485 IAVFADDWN
-494 CLEHVSYSNLKSNR
+494 CLEHVSYSNLKSSR

-536 DKALSAGARYAVFNV
+536 EKALSAGARYAVFNV
-551 YNFSDENFSKMEHAA
+551 YNFSNENFSKMEHAA

-575 KSGKIFEPSTVKQ
+575 KIGEIFEPSTVKQ

-644 AMVDVKKPNLYDL
+644 AMVDIKKPNLYDL
-657 FIFNAKARS
+657 FTLNAKARGI
-666 VITDNPDESDMLK
+666 ITDNPDEADIRFGLDDSCDVKPSD
-679 QCIGDKYRLV
+679 ID
-689 IKGEWKEGI
+689 
-698 WDEMENGIR
+698 
-707 LNFKDEE
+707 
-714 MILRNKSNCL
+714 
-724 YDFNHQYYKV
+724 
-734 KDANLIVV
+734 V
-742 IVMGV
+742 IVGK
-747 TEAINYLK
+747 YL
-755 MKKMD
+755 
-760 NDCKTV
+760 
-766 NPNGFGQGIVYRNF
+766 
-780 DYTNKILL
+780 
-788 A
+788 

>member
-1 MTICLNLSAATGE
+1 MENSIFNIILRRKNRVFINDNDMLKSLSGAAGE

-35 EALFDKL
+35 EALFNKL
-42 VHMKAKSREVVY
+42 VHMKVKSREVVY
-54 DVLVNG
+54 DALVSG

-68 RVYNPMYPNFPE
+68 KVYNPMYPNFPE
-80 SVMEKDD
+80 SVMEKGD

-98 WSFGTLLPYEEKEER
+98 WSFGTLLPYEEKKER

-118 TAKVK
+118 AAKVK

-157 VLNSAKVTLP
+157 ILNSAKVTLP
-167 DEIPYK
+167 DEIPFK
-173 ENAACICRL
+173 ENTACICRL

-193 LCKKYVKAATDVLRL
+193 LCKKYVKTATDVLRL

-222 TKFRNLKRSERRII
+222 TKFRNLKRNERRII
-236 MNLLAGCGNAAED
+236 MNLLADCGNAAED
-249 MNRYAGRWI
+249 MSRYAGRWI

-272 ERYTKAV
+272 KCYTKVV
-279 QAFDII
+279 QAFGII

-294 AGKVDAAIA
+294 AGRVDAAVA
-303 SGDVTTVVSLLKKRP
+303 SGDVNTVVSLLKKRP

-327 LLRIFDKDADRKAVI
+327 LLRTFNKDADRKAVI
-342 MGFASVAKDVSST
+342 MGFASIVKDVSST

-370 SDDMRVFFPKGNLAR
+370 NDDIRVFFPKGNLAR
-385 SYYIKNNRT
+385 SYYVKNDKT
-394 EAIPEDTMKMVIA
+394 EAIPEDVMKMVIA
-407 VCENTLVNIYGNR
+407 VCESALINIYGNR
-420 EFLGKVYIDKA
+420 EFLGKVYIDEA

-451 SRGSRIAIDD
+451 SRGSRIVIDD
-461 NTKVI
+461 SAKII

-494 CLEHVSYSNLKSNR
+494 CLEHVSYSNLKSSR

-536 DKALSAGARYAVFNV
+536 EKALSAGARYAVFNV
-551 YNFSDENFSKMEHAA
+551 YNFSDETFSKMEHAA

-575 KSGKIFEPSTVKQ
+575 KSGEIFEPSTVKQ

-644 AMVDVKKPNLYDL
+644 AMVDIKKPNLYDL
-657 FIFNAKARS
+657 FIFNAKARG
-666 VITDNPDESDMLK
+666 VITGNPDEAD
-679 QCIGDKYRLV
+679 
-689 IKGEWKEGI
+689 
-698 WDEMENGIR
+698 IR
-707 LNFKDEE
+707 FGLHN
-714 MILRNKSNCL
+714 NC
-724 YDFNHQYYKV
+724 DV
-734 KDANLIVV
+734 KPNDIDV
-742 IVMGV
+742 IVGK
-747 TEAINYLK
+747 YL
-755 MKKMD
+755 
-760 NDCKTV
+760 
-766 NPNGFGQGIVYRNF
+766 
-780 DYTNKILL
+780 
-788 A
+788 

>member
-1 MTICLNLSAATGE
+1 MENSVFNIILRRKNRVFINDDDMLKSLSGAAGE

-60 LKEITGAD
+60 LKELTGAD
-68 RVYNPMYPNFPE
+68 KVYNPMYPNFPE

-98 WSFGTLLPYEEKEER
+98 WSFGTLLPYEEKKER

-123 VLEAGSFDDLN
+123 VLDVGSFEDLN

-144 TSLSKSDVDDMIF
+144 TSLSKSDVEDIIF
-157 VLNSAKVTLP
+157 ILNSAKVTLP
-167 DEIPYK
+167 DEIPFK
-173 ENAACICRL
+173 ENAACVCRL

-193 LCKKYVKAATDVLRL
+193 LCKKYVKTATDVLRL
-208 VTAMSDGDVSLAEN
+208 ITAMSDGDVSLAEN

-249 MNRYAGRWI
+249 MSRYAGRWI

-279 QAFDII
+279 QAFSVI

-327 LLRIFDKDADRKAVI
+327 LLRTFNKDADRKAVI

-385 SYYIKNNRT
+385 SYYVKNDKT
-394 EAIPEDTMKMVIA
+394 ESIPEDAMKMVIA
-407 VCENTLVNIYGNR
+407 VCENALINIYGNR
-420 EFLGKVYIDKA
+420 EFLGKVYIDEG

-461 NTKVI
+461 SAKII

-494 CLEHVSYSNLKSNR
+494 CLEHVSYSNLKSSR

-536 DKALSAGARYAVFNV
+536 EKALSAGARYAVFNV

-566 FGFMTRNDM
+566 FGFMTRSDM
-575 KSGKIFEPSTVKQ
+575 KSGEIFEPSMVKQ

-612 WCDMALTADHVR
+612 WCDMALTADHVK
-624 AGYGGINVESNL
+624 AGFGGINVESNL

-657 FIFNAKARS
+657 LMFNVKARGI
-666 VITDNPDESDMLK
+666 ITANPDEADIRFGLDDNCDVKPSD
-679 QCIGDKYRLV
+679 ID
-689 IKGEWKEGI
+689 
-698 WDEMENGIR
+698 
-707 LNFKDEE
+707 
-714 MILRNKSNCL
+714 
-724 YDFNHQYYKV
+724 
-734 KDANLIVV
+734 V
-742 IVMGV
+742 IVGK
-747 TEAINYLK
+747 YL
-755 MKKMD
+755 
-760 NDCKTV
+760 
-766 NPNGFGQGIVYRNF
+766 
-780 DYTNKILL
+780 
-788 A
+788 

>member
-1 MTICLNLSAATGE
+1 MENSVFNIILRRKNRVFINDDDMLKSLSTAAGE

-35 EALFDKL
+35 ETLFDKL
-42 VHMKAKSREVVY
+42 VHMKAKNREVVY
-54 DVLVNG
+54 DALVSG

-68 RVYNPMYPNFPE
+68 KVYNPMYPNFPE

-113 APLFN
+113 VPLFN

-123 VLEAGSFDDLN
+123 VLNAGSFDDLN

-144 TSLSKSDVDDMIF
+144 TSLSKSDVEDMIF
-157 VLNSAKVTLP
+157 ILNSAKVALP
-167 DEIPYK
+167 DEIPFK
-173 ENAACICRL
+173 ENTACVCRL

-193 LCKKYVKAATDVLRL
+193 LCKKYVKTATDVLRL

-272 ERYTKAV
+272 ERYTKVV
-279 QAFDII
+279 QAFGII

-294 AGKVDAAIA
+294 GGKVDAAIA

-318 GEFARRIDF
+318 GEFARKIDF
-327 LLRIFDKDADRKAVI
+327 LLRTFDKDADRKTVI

-364 INKLDG
+364 INKLNG
-370 SDDMRVFFPKGNLAR
+370 NDDMRVFFPKGNLAR
-385 SYYIKNNRT
+385 SYYVKNNKT
-394 EAIPEDTMKMVIA
+394 ETVSEDAMKMVIA
-407 VCENTLVNIYGNR
+407 VCESALVNIYGNR
-420 EFLGKVYIDKA
+420 EFLGKVYIDEA
-431 LKDYTVPFSLRS
+431 LKNYTVPFSLRS

-461 NTKVI
+461 SAKII

-471 WTNTKDDIIDVDLS
+471 WTNTKDNIIDVDLS
-485 VAVFADDWN
+485 IAVFADDWN
-494 CLEHVSYSNLKSNR
+494 CLEHVSYSNLKSSR

-536 DKALSAGARYAVFNV
+536 EKALSAGARYAVFNV
-551 YNFSDENFSKMEHAA
+551 YNFSNENFSKMEHAA

-575 KSGKIFEPSTVKQ
+575 KIGEIFEPSTVKQ

-644 AMVDVKKPNLYDL
+644 AMVDIKKPNLYDL
-657 FIFNAKARS
+657 FTFNATARG
-666 VITDNPDESDMLK
+666 VITDNPDEADIRFGLDDNCNVKPSD
-679 QCIGDKYRLV
+679 ID
-689 IKGEWKEGI
+689 
-698 WDEMENGIR
+698 
-707 LNFKDEE
+707 
-714 MILRNKSNCL
+714 
-724 YDFNHQYYKV
+724 
-734 KDANLIVV
+734 V
-742 IVMGV
+742 IVGK
-747 TEAINYLK
+747 YL
-755 MKKMD
+755 
-760 NDCKTV
+760 
-766 NPNGFGQGIVYRNF
+766 
-780 DYTNKILL
+780 
-788 A
+788 

>member
-1 MTICLNLSAATGE
+1 MENSVFNIILRRKNRVFINDDDMLKSLSAATGE

-466 RPFIW
+466 RTFIW

-666 VITDNPDESDMLK
+666 VITDNPDEADVRFGLDDNCDVKPSD
-679 QCIGDKYRLV
+679 ID
-689 IKGEWKEGI
+689 
-698 WDEMENGIR
+698 
-707 LNFKDEE
+707 
-714 MILRNKSNCL
+714 
-724 YDFNHQYYKV
+724 
-734 KDANLIVV
+734 V
-742 IVMGV
+742 IVGK
-747 TEAINYLK
+747 YL
-755 MKKMD
+755 
-760 NDCKTV
+760 
-766 NPNGFGQGIVYRNF
+766 
-780 DYTNKILL
+780 
-788 A
+788 

>member
-1 MTICLNLSAATGE
+1 MENSVFNIILRRKNRVFINDDDMLKSLSAAVGE

-42 VHMKAKSREVVY
+42 VHMKAKNREVMY
-54 DVLVNG
+54 DALVNG

-68 RVYNPMYPNFPE
+68 RAYNPMYPNFPE

-98 WSFGTLLPYEEKEER
+98 WSFGTLLPYEEKKER
-113 APLFN
+113 VPLFN

-134 DIFNNLCASK
+134 DIFNNFCASK
-144 TSLSKSDVDDMIF
+144 TSLSKSDVDDMVFI
-157 VLNSAKVTLP
+157 LNSAKVTLP
-167 DEIPYK
+167 DEIPFK
-173 ENAACICRL
+173 ENTACICRL

-193 LCKKYVKAATDVLRL
+193 LCKKYVKTATDVLRL

-272 ERYTKAV
+272 ERYTKVV
-279 QAFDII
+279 QAFGVI

-294 AGKVDAAIA
+294 AGKVDAAVA
-303 SGDVTTVVSLLKKRP
+303 SGDVNAVVSLLKKRP

-327 LLRIFDKDADRKAVI
+327 LLRTFDKDADRKTVI

-364 INKLDG
+364 INKLNG
-370 SDDMRVFFPKGNLAR
+370 NDDMRVFFPKGNLAR
-385 SYYIKNNRT
+385 SYYVKNNKT
-394 EAIPEDTMKMVIA
+394 ETVSEDAMKMVIA
-407 VCENTLVNIYGNR
+407 VCESALVNIYGNR
-420 EFLGKVYIDKA
+420 EFLGKVYIDEA
-431 LKDYTVPFSLRS
+431 LKNYTVPFSLRS

-451 SRGSRIAIDD
+451 SRGSRIVIDD
-461 NTKVI
+461 SAKII

-471 WTNTKDDIIDVDLS
+471 WTNTKDNTIDVDLS
-485 VAVFADDWN
+485 IAVFADDWN
-494 CLEHVSYSNLKSNR
+494 CLEHVSYSNLKSSR

-536 DKALSAGARYAVFNV
+536 EKALSAGARYAVFNV
-551 YNFSDENFSKMEHAA
+551 YNFSNEIFSKMEHAA

-575 KSGKIFEPSTVKQ
+575 KIGEIFEPSTVKQ

-644 AMVDVKKPNLYDL
+644 AIVDVKKPNLYDL
-657 FIFNAKARS
+657 FTFNATARG
-666 VITDNPDESDMLK
+666 VITDNPDEADIRFGLDDNCDVKPSD
-679 QCIGDKYRLV
+679 ID
-689 IKGEWKEGI
+689 
-698 WDEMENGIR
+698 
-707 LNFKDEE
+707 
-714 MILRNKSNCL
+714 
-724 YDFNHQYYKV
+724 
-734 KDANLIVV
+734 V
-742 IVMGV
+742 IVGK
-747 TEAINYLK
+747 YL
-755 MKKMD
+755 
-760 NDCKTV
+760 
-766 NPNGFGQGIVYRNF
+766 
-780 DYTNKILL
+780 
-788 A
+788 

>member
-1 MTICLNLSAATGE
+1 MENSVFNIILRRKNRVFINDDDMLKSLSAAVGE
-14 KNKQIVATMNKNIEV
+14 KNKHIVATMNKNIEV

-42 VHMKAKSREVVY
+42 VHMKAKNREVMY
-54 DVLVNG
+54 NTLVNG

-98 WSFGTLLPYEEKEER
+98 WSFGTLLPYEEKKER
-113 APLFN
+113 VPLFN
-118 TAKVK
+118 VAKVK

-144 TSLSKSDVDDMIF
+144 TSLSKSDVEDMIF
-157 VLNSAKVTLP
+157 ILNSAKVTLP
-167 DEIPYK
+167 DEIPFK
-173 ENAACICRL
+173 ENAACVCRL
-182 LVDTGVDTDGS
+182 LVDTGVDTDGY
-193 LCKKYVKAATDVLRL
+193 LCRKYIKTATDVLRL

-222 TKFRNLKRSERRII
+222 TKFRNLKRGERRII

-249 MNRYAGRWI
+249 MSRYAGRWI

-279 QAFDII
+279 QAFGVI
-285 RNDGKIQSF
+285 RNDGKIKSF
-294 AGKVDAAIA
+294 AGRVDAAVA
-303 SGDVTTVVSLLKKRP
+303 SGDVNTVVSLLKKRP

-327 LLRIFDKDADRKAVI
+327 LLRTFDKDADRKAVI
-342 MGFASVAKDVSST
+342 MSFASVAKDVSST

-385 SYYIKNNRT
+385 SYYVKNNKT
-394 EAIPEDTMKMVIA
+394 KTIPEDVMKMVIA
-407 VCENTLVNIYGNR
+407 VCESTLVNIYGNR
-420 EFLGKVYIDKA
+420 EFLGKVYIDEA
-431 LKDYTVPFSLRS
+431 LKNYTVPFSLRS

-461 NTKVI
+461 SAKII

-471 WTNTKDDIIDVDLS
+471 WTNTKDNIIDVDLS
-485 VAVFADDWN
+485 VAVFADNWD
-494 CLEHVSYSNLKSNR
+494 CLEHVSYTNLKSSR

-536 DKALSAGARYAVFNV
+536 EKALSAGARYAAFNV

-575 KSGKIFEPSTVKQ
+575 KSGEIFEPSTVKQ

-603 FDLKERVFV
+603 FDLRERVLI

-657 FIFNAKARS
+657 FTFNAKARG
-666 VITDNPDESDMLK
+666 VITDNPDEADIRFGLDDNCDVKPSD
-679 QCIGDKYRLV
+679 ID
-689 IKGEWKEGI
+689 
-698 WDEMENGIR
+698 
-707 LNFKDEE
+707 
-714 MILRNKSNCL
+714 
-724 YDFNHQYYKV
+724 
-734 KDANLIVV
+734 V
-742 IVMGV
+742 IVGK
-747 TEAINYLK
+747 YL
-755 MKKMD
+755 
-760 NDCKTV
+760 
-766 NPNGFGQGIVYRNF
+766 
-780 DYTNKILL
+780 
-788 A
+788 

>member
-1 MTICLNLSAATGE
+1 MENSVFNIILRRKNRVFINDDDMLKSLSAAAGE

-42 VHMKAKSREVVY
+42 VHMKIKSREVIY
-54 DVLVNG
+54 DALVSG

-68 RVYNPMYPNFPE
+68 KVYNPMYPNFPE

-98 WSFGTLLPYEEKEER
+98 WSFGTLLPYEEKNER
-113 APLFN
+113 TPLFN

-123 VLEAGSFDDLN
+123 ILDAGSFDDLN

-157 VLNSAKVTLP
+157 ILNSAKVTLP
-167 DEIPYK
+167 DEIPFK
-173 ENAACICRL
+173 ENAACVCRL

-193 LCKKYVKAATDVLRL
+193 LCKKYVKTATDVLRL
-208 VTAMSDGDVSLAEN
+208 VTAMSNGDVSLAEN

-249 MNRYAGRWI
+249 MNKYAGRWI

-272 ERYTKAV
+272 EHYIKVV
-279 QAFDII
+279 QAFGVI

-294 AGKVDAAIA
+294 AGKVDAAIT

-327 LLRIFDKDADRKAVI
+327 LLRTFNKDTDRKVVV
-342 MGFASVAKDVSST
+342 MGFASIAKDVSST

-370 SDDMRVFFPKGNLAR
+370 NDDIRVFFPKGNLAR
-385 SYYIKNNRT
+385 SYYVKNDKT
-394 EAIPEDTMKMVIA
+394 EAIPEDAMKMVIA
-407 VCENTLVNIYGNR
+407 VCESALVNIYGNR
-420 EFLGKVYIDKA
+420 EFLGKVYIDEA
-431 LKDYTVPFSLRS
+431 LKNYTVPFSLRS

-461 NTKVI
+461 SAKII

-471 WTNTKDDIIDVDLS
+471 WTNTKEDIIDVDLS
-485 VAVFADDWN
+485 VAVFANDWN
-494 CLEHVSYSNLKSNR
+494 CLEHVSYSNLKSSR

-536 DKALSAGARYAVFNV
+536 EKALSAGARYAVFNV

-575 KSGKIFEPSTVKQ
+575 KSGEIFEPSTVKQ

-624 AGYGGINVESNL
+624 AGFGGINVESNL

-657 FIFNAKARS
+657 FTFNAKARD
-666 VITDNPDESDMLK
+666 VITDNPDEADIRFGLDDSCDVKPSD
-679 QCIGDKYRLV
+679 ID
-689 IKGEWKEGI
+689 
-698 WDEMENGIR
+698 
-707 LNFKDEE
+707 
-714 MILRNKSNCL
+714 
-724 YDFNHQYYKV
+724 
-734 KDANLIVV
+734 V
-742 IVMGV
+742 IVGK
-747 TEAINYLK
+747 YL
-755 MKKMD
+755 
-760 NDCKTV
+760 
-766 NPNGFGQGIVYRNF
+766 
-780 DYTNKILL
+780 
-788 A
+788 

>member
-1 MTICLNLSAATGE
+1 MENSVFNIILRRKNRVFINDDDMLKSLSAATGE

-42 VHMKAKSREVVY
+42 MHMKAKNREVVY
-54 DVLVNG
+54 DALVNG

-68 RVYNPMYPNFPE
+68 KVYNPMYPNFPK
-80 SVMEKDD
+80 SVMKKDD

-144 TSLSKSDVDDMIF
+144 TSLSKSDVEDMIF
-157 VLNSAKVTLP
+157 ILNSAKVTLP
-167 DEIPYK
+167 DEIPFK
-173 ENAACICRL
+173 ENTACICRL

-193 LCKKYVKAATDVLRL
+193 LCRKYIKTATDVLRL

-236 MNLLAGCGNAAED
+236 MNLLAGCGNASED

-272 ERYTKAV
+272 ERYTKIV
-279 QAFDII
+279 QAFGVI

-294 AGKVDAAIA
+294 GGKVDAAIA

-327 LLRIFDKDADRKAVI
+327 LLRTFDKDADRKTVI

-364 INKLDG
+364 INKLNG
-370 SDDMRVFFPKGNLAR
+370 NDDMRVFFPKGNLAR
-385 SYYIKNNRT
+385 SYYVKNNKT
-394 EAIPEDTMKMVIA
+394 EAIPEDTIKMVIA
-407 VCENTLVNIYGNR
+407 VCENALVNIYGNR
-420 EFLGKVYIDKA
+420 EFLGKVYIDEV

-461 NTKVI
+461 SAKII

-494 CLEHVSYSNLKSNR
+494 CLEHVSYSNLKSSR

-536 DKALSAGARYAVFNV
+536 DKALGAGARYAVFNV
-551 YNFSDENFSKMEHAA
+551 YNFSNEFFSKMEHAA
-566 FGFMTRNDM
+566 FGFMTRENM
-575 KSGKIFEPSTVKQ
+575 ESGEIFEPSTVKQ

-603 FDLKERVFV
+603 FDLKEKVFI

-657 FIFNAKARS
+657 LMFNVKARGI
-666 VITDNPDESDMLK
+666 ITANPDEADIRFGLDDNCDVKPSD
-679 QCIGDKYRLV
+679 ID
-689 IKGEWKEGI
+689 
-698 WDEMENGIR
+698 
-707 LNFKDEE
+707 
-714 MILRNKSNCL
+714 
-724 YDFNHQYYKV
+724 
-734 KDANLIVV
+734 V
-742 IVMGV
+742 IVGK
-747 TEAINYLK
+747 YL
-755 MKKMD
+755 
-760 NDCKTV
+760 
-766 NPNGFGQGIVYRNF
+766 
-780 DYTNKILL
+780 
-788 A
+788 

>member
-1 MTICLNLSAATGE
+1 MENSVFNIILRRKNRVFINDDDMLKSLSAATGE

-42 VHMKAKSREVVY
+42 MHMKAKNREVVY
-54 DVLVNG
+54 DALVNG

-68 RVYNPMYPNFPE
+68 KVYNPMYPNFPK
-80 SVMEKDD
+80 SVMKKDD

-144 TSLSKSDVDDMIF
+144 TSLSKSDVEDMIF
-157 VLNSAKVTLP
+157 ILNSAKVTLP
-167 DEIPYK
+167 DEIPFK
-173 ENAACICRL
+173 ENTACICRL

-193 LCKKYVKAATDVLRL
+193 LCRKYIKTATDVLRL

-236 MNLLAGCGNAAED
+236 MNLLAGCGNASED

-272 ERYTKAV
+272 ERYTKIV
-279 QAFDII
+279 QAFGVI

-294 AGKVDAAIA
+294 GGKVDAAIA

-327 LLRIFDKDADRKAVI
+327 LLRTFDKDADRKTVI

-364 INKLDG
+364 INKLNG
-370 SDDMRVFFPKGNLAR
+370 NDDMRVFFPKGNLAR
-385 SYYIKNNRT
+385 SYYVKNNKT
-394 EAIPEDTMKMVIA
+394 EAIPEDTIKMVIA
-407 VCENTLVNIYGNR
+407 VCENALVNIYGNR
-420 EFLGKVYIDKA
+420 EFLGKVYIDEV

-461 NTKVI
+461 SAKII

-494 CLEHVSYSNLKSNR
+494 CLEHVSYSNLKSSR

-551 YNFSDENFSKMEHAA
+551 YNFSNECFSKMDHAA
-566 FGFMTRNDM
+566 FGFMTRSDM
-575 KSGKIFEPSTVKQ
+575 KSGEIFEPSTVKQ
-588 RMDLASATTTCIPVI
+588 RIDLASATTTCIPVI
-603 FDLKERVFV
+603 FDLKERVFI

-657 FIFNAKARS
+657 FIFNAKARGI
-666 VITDNPDESDMLK
+666 ITDNPDEADIRFGLDDNCDVKPSD
-679 QCIGDKYRLV
+679 ID
-689 IKGEWKEGI
+689 
-698 WDEMENGIR
+698 
-707 LNFKDEE
+707 
-714 MILRNKSNCL
+714 
-724 YDFNHQYYKV
+724 
-734 KDANLIVV
+734 V
-742 IVMGV
+742 IVGK
-747 TEAINYLK
+747 YL
-755 MKKMD
+755 
-760 NDCKTV
+760 
-766 NPNGFGQGIVYRNF
+766 
-780 DYTNKILL
+780 
-788 A
+788 

>member
-1 MTICLNLSAATGE
+1 MENSVFNIILRRKNRVFINDDDMLKSLSAAVGE

-42 VHMKAKSREVVY
+42 VHMKAKNREVMY
-54 DVLVNG
+54 DALVNG

-98 WSFGTLLPYEEKEER
+98 WSFGTLLPYEEKKER
-113 APLFN
+113 VPLFN

-123 VLEAGSFDDLN
+123 VLEAGPFDDLN
-134 DIFNNLCASK
+134 DIFNNFCASK
-144 TSLSKSDVDDMIF
+144 TSLSKSDVDDMVFI
-157 VLNSAKVTLP
+157 LNLAKVTLP
-167 DEIPYK
+167 DEIPFK
-173 ENAACICRL
+173 ENTACICRL

-193 LCKKYVKAATDVLRL
+193 LCRKYIKTATDVLRL

-222 TKFRNLKRSERRII
+222 TKFRNLKRGERRII

-249 MNRYAGRWI
+249 MSRYAGRWI

-279 QAFDII
+279 QAFGVI
-285 RNDGKIQSF
+285 RNDGKIKSF
-294 AGKVDAAIA
+294 AGRVDAAVA
-303 SGDVTTVVSLLKKRP
+303 SGDVNTVVSLLKKRP

-327 LLRIFDKDADRKAVI
+327 LLRTFDKDADRKAVI
-342 MGFASVAKDVSST
+342 MSFASVAKDVSST

-385 SYYIKNNRT
+385 SYYVKNNKT
-394 EAIPEDTMKMVIA
+394 KTIPEDVMKMVIA
-407 VCENTLVNIYGNR
+407 VCESTLVNIYGNR
-420 EFLGKVYIDKA
+420 EFLGKVYIDEA
-431 LKDYTVPFSLRS
+431 LKNYTVPFSLRS

-461 NTKVI
+461 SAKII

-471 WTNTKDDIIDVDLS
+471 WTNTKDNIIDVDLS
-485 VAVFADDWN
+485 VAVFADNWD
-494 CLEHVSYSNLKSNR
+494 CLEHVSYTNLKSSR

-536 DKALSAGARYAVFNV
+536 EKALSAGARYAAFNV

-575 KSGKIFEPSTVKQ
+575 KSGEIFEPSTVKQ

-603 FDLKERVFV
+603 FDLRERVLI

-657 FIFNAKARS
+657 FTFNAKARG
-666 VITDNPDESDMLK
+666 VITDNPDEADIRFGLDDNCDVKPSD
-679 QCIGDKYRLV
+679 ID
-689 IKGEWKEGI
+689 
-698 WDEMENGIR
+698 
-707 LNFKDEE
+707 
-714 MILRNKSNCL
+714 
-724 YDFNHQYYKV
+724 
-734 KDANLIVV
+734 V
-742 IVMGV
+742 IVGK
-747 TEAINYLK
+747 YL
-755 MKKMD
+755 
-760 NDCKTV
+760 
-766 NPNGFGQGIVYRNF
+766 
-780 DYTNKILL
+780 
-788 A
+788 

>member
-1 MTICLNLSAATGE
+1 MENSVFNIILRRKNRVFINDDDMLKSLSAAVGE
-14 KNKQIVATMNKNIEV
+14 KNKQIVATMNKNIEI

-42 VHMKAKSREVVY
+42 VHIKAKSREVVY
-54 DVLVNG
+54 DVLVSG

-68 RVYNPMYPNFPE
+68 KVYDPMYPNFPE

-98 WSFGTLLPYEEKEER
+98 WSFGTLLPYEEKKER
-113 APLFN
+113 VPLFN
-118 TAKVK
+118 AAKVK

-144 TSLSKSDVDDMIF
+144 TSLSKSDVEDMIF
-157 VLNSAKVTLP
+157 ILNSAKVTLP
-167 DEIPYK
+167 DEIPFK
-173 ENAACICRL
+173 ENTACICRL

-193 LCKKYVKAATDVLRL
+193 LCRKYIKTATDVLRL

-236 MNLLAGCGNAAED
+236 MNLLSGCGNVAED
-249 MNRYAGRWI
+249 MSIYAGRWI

-272 ERYTKAV
+272 ERYTKVV
-279 QAFDII
+279 QAFGVI

-294 AGKVDAAIA
+294 AGRVDAAVA
-303 SGDVTTVVSLLKKRP
+303 SGDVNAVVSPLKKRP

-327 LLRIFDKDADRKAVI
+327 LLRTFDKDTDRKTVI

-385 SYYIKNNRT
+385 SYYIKNDKT
-394 EAIPEDTMKMVIA
+394 ETIPEDTMKMIIA
-407 VCENTLVNIYGNR
+407 VCENALVNIYGNR
-420 EFLGKVYIDKA
+420 EFLGKVYIDEA

-461 NTKVI
+461 NAKII

-471 WTNTKDDIIDVDLS
+471 WTDTKDDIVDVDLS

-494 CLEHVSYSNLKSNR
+494 CLEHVSYSNLKSEK
-508 FGICHSGDITNGG
+508 FGMYHSGDITNGG
-521 PVDGEGVAEFIDLDI
+521 PVDGEGAAEFIDLDI
-536 DKALSAGARYAVFNV
+536 DKALAAGARYAVFNV
-551 YNFSDENFSKMEHAA
+551 YNFLDELFSKMEHAA
-566 FGFMTRNDM
+566 FGFMTRENM
-575 KSGKIFEPSTVKQ
+575 ESGEIFEPSTVKQ

-603 FDLKERVFV
+603 FDLKKRAFI

-657 FIFNAKARS
+657 FTFNAKARG
-666 VITDNPDESDMLK
+666 VITDNPDEADIRFGLDDNCDVKPSD
-679 QCIGDKYRLV
+679 ID
-689 IKGEWKEGI
+689 
-698 WDEMENGIR
+698 
-707 LNFKDEE
+707 
-714 MILRNKSNCL
+714 
-724 YDFNHQYYKV
+724 
-734 KDANLIVV
+734 V
-742 IVMGV
+742 IVGK
-747 TEAINYLK
+747 YL
-755 MKKMD
+755 
-760 NDCKTV
+760 
-766 NPNGFGQGIVYRNF
+766 
-780 DYTNKILL
+780 
-788 A
+788 

>member
-1 MTICLNLSAATGE
+1 MENSVFNIILRRKNRVFINDDDMLKSLSTATGE

-42 VHMKAKSREVVY
+42 VHMKAKNREVVY
-54 DVLVNG
+54 DTLVNG

-68 RVYNPMYPNFPE
+68 KVYNPMYPNFPE

-123 VLEAGSFDDLN
+123 VLDAGSFDDLN

-157 VLNSAKVTLP
+157 ILNSVKVTLP
-167 DEIPYK
+167 DEIPFK
-173 ENAACICRL
+173 ENTACICRL

-193 LCKKYVKAATDVLRL
+193 LCKKYVKTATDVLRL

-236 MNLLAGCGNAAED
+236 MNLLADCGNAAED

-272 ERYTKAV
+272 ERYTKV
-279 QAFDII
+279 VRAFDVI

-294 AGKVDAAIA
+294 AGKVDAAVV
-303 SGDVTTVVSLLKKRP
+303 SKDVNTVVSMLKKRP

-327 LLRIFDKDADRKAVI
+327 LLRTFDKDADRKAVI

-385 SYYIKNNRT
+385 SYYVKNDKT

-407 VCENTLVNIYGNR
+407 VCENALVNIYGNR
-420 EFLGKVYIDKA
+420 EFLGKVHIDEV

-443 AGKTMTAV
+443 AGKTMISV

-461 NTKVI
+461 SAKII

-471 WTNTKDDIIDVDLS
+471 WTNTKDNIIDVDLS
-485 VAVFADDWN
+485 VAIFADDWN
-494 CLEHVSYSNLKSNR
+494 CLEHVSYNNLESDR
-508 FGICHSGDITNGG
+508 FGICHSGDIINGG
-521 PVDGEGVAEFIDLDI
+521 PVDGEGAAEFIDLDI

-551 YNFSDENFSKMEHAA
+551 YNFSNENFSKMEHAA

-575 KSGKIFEPSTVKQ
+575 KNGEIFEPSTVKQ

-612 WCDMALTADHVR
+612 WCDMALTADHIR
-624 AGYGGINVESNL
+624 AGFGGINVESNL

-657 FIFNAKARS
+657 FTFNAKARG
-666 VITDNPDESDMLK
+666 VITDNSDEADIRFGLDDDCDVKPSD
-679 QCIGDKYRLV
+679 ID
-689 IKGEWKEGI
+689 
-698 WDEMENGIR
+698 
-707 LNFKDEE
+707 
-714 MILRNKSNCL
+714 
-724 YDFNHQYYKV
+724 
-734 KDANLIVV
+734 V
-742 IVMGV
+742 IVGK
-747 TEAINYLK
+747 YL
-755 MKKMD
+755 
-760 NDCKTV
+760 
-766 NPNGFGQGIVYRNF
+766 
-780 DYTNKILL
+780 
-788 A
+788 

>member
-1 MTICLNLSAATGE
+1 MENSVFSIILRRKNRVFINDNDMLKSLSGAAGE

-54 DVLVNG
+54 DILVNG

-68 RVYNPMYPNFPE
+68 KVYNPMYPNFPE
-80 SVMEKDD
+80 SVMKKDD

-123 VLEAGSFDDLN
+123 VLEAGSFNDLN

-144 TSLSKSDVDDMIF
+144 TSLSKNDVDDMIF
-157 VLNSAKVTLP
+157 ILNSVKVTLP
-167 DEIPYK
+167 DEIPFK
-173 ENAACICRL
+173 ENAACVCRL

-193 LCKKYVKAATDVLRL
+193 LCKKYVKTATDILRL
-208 VTAMSDGDVSLAEN
+208 ITAMSDGDVSLAEN

-272 ERYTKAV
+272 ERYTKVV
-279 QAFDII
+279 QAFGVI

-294 AGKVDAAIA
+294 AGKVDAAVA
-303 SGDVTTVVSLLKKRP
+303 SGDVNAVVSLLKKRP

-327 LLRIFDKDADRKAVI
+327 LLRTFDKDADRKTVI
-342 MGFASVAKDVSST
+342 MDFASVAKDVSST

-364 INKLDG
+364 INKLNG
-370 SDDMRVFFPKGNLAR
+370 NDDMRVFFPKGNLAR
-385 SYYIKNNRT
+385 SYYVKNNKT
-394 EAIPEDTMKMVIA
+394 ETVSEDAMKMVIA
-407 VCENTLVNIYGNR
+407 VCESALVNIYGNR
-420 EFLGKVYIDKA
+420 EFLGKVYIDEA
-431 LKDYTVPFSLRS
+431 LKNYTVPFSLRS

-461 NTKVI
+461 SAKII

-471 WTNTKDDIIDVDLS
+471 WTNTKDNIIDVDLS
-485 VAVFADDWN
+485 IAVFADDWN
-494 CLEHVSYSNLKSNR
+494 CLEHVSYSNLKSSR

-536 DKALSAGARYAVFNV
+536 EKALSAGARYAVFNV
-551 YNFSDENFSKMEHAA
+551 YNFSNENFSKMEHAA

-575 KSGKIFEPSTVKQ
+575 KIGEIFEPSTVKQ

-644 AMVDVKKPNLYDL
+644 AIVDVKKPNLYDL
-657 FIFNAKARS
+657 FTFNATARG
-666 VITDNPDESDMLK
+666 VITDNPDEADIRFGLDDNCDVKPSD
-679 QCIGDKYRLV
+679 ID
-689 IKGEWKEGI
+689 
-698 WDEMENGIR
+698 
-707 LNFKDEE
+707 
-714 MILRNKSNCL
+714 
-724 YDFNHQYYKV
+724 
-734 KDANLIVV
+734 V
-742 IVMGV
+742 IVGK
-747 TEAINYLK
+747 YL
-755 MKKMD
+755 
-760 NDCKTV
+760 
-766 NPNGFGQGIVYRNF
+766 
-780 DYTNKILL
+780 
-788 A
+788 

>member
-1 MTICLNLSAATGE
+1 MENSVFNIILRRKNRVFINDDDMLKSLSAAVGE

-42 VHMKAKSREVVY
+42 VHMKAKNREVMY
-54 DVLVNG
+54 DALVNG

-98 WSFGTLLPYEEKEER
+98 WSFGTLLPYEEKKER
-113 APLFN
+113 VPLFN

-134 DIFNNLCASK
+134 DIFNNFCASK
-144 TSLSKSDVDDMIF
+144 TSLSKSDVDDMVFI
-157 VLNSAKVTLP
+157 LNSAKVTLP
-167 DEIPYK
+167 DEIPFK
-173 ENAACICRL
+173 ENTACICRL

-193 LCKKYVKAATDVLRL
+193 LCRKYIKTATDVLRL

-222 TKFRNLKRSERRII
+222 TKFRNLKRGERRII

-249 MNRYAGRWI
+249 MSRYAGRWI

-279 QAFDII
+279 QAFGVI
-285 RNDGKIQSF
+285 RNDGKIKSF
-294 AGKVDAAIA
+294 AGRVDAAVA
-303 SGDVTTVVSLLKKRP
+303 SGDVNTVVSLLKKRP

-327 LLRIFDKDADRKAVI
+327 LLRTFDKDADRKAVI
-342 MGFASVAKDVSST
+342 MSFASVAKDVSST

-385 SYYIKNNRT
+385 SYYVKNNKT
-394 EAIPEDTMKMVIA
+394 KTIPEDVMKMVIA
-407 VCENTLVNIYGNR
+407 VCESTLVNIYGNR
-420 EFLGKVYIDKA
+420 EFLGKVYIDEA
-431 LKDYTVPFSLRS
+431 LKNYTVPFSLRS

-461 NTKVI
+461 SAKII

-471 WTNTKDDIIDVDLS
+471 WTNTKDNIIDVDLS
-485 VAVFADDWN
+485 VAVFADNWD
-494 CLEHVSYSNLKSNR
+494 CLEHVSYTNLKSSR

-536 DKALSAGARYAVFNV
+536 EKALSAGARYAAFNV

-575 KSGKIFEPSTVKQ
+575 KSGEIFEPSTVKQ

-603 FDLKERVFV
+603 FDLRERVLI

-657 FIFNAKARS
+657 FTFNAKARG
-666 VITDNPDESDMLK
+666 VITDNPDEADIRFGLDDNCDVKPSD
-679 QCIGDKYRLV
+679 ID
-689 IKGEWKEGI
+689 
-698 WDEMENGIR
+698 
-707 LNFKDEE
+707 
-714 MILRNKSNCL
+714 
-724 YDFNHQYYKV
+724 
-734 KDANLIVV
+734 V
-742 IVMGV
+742 IVGK
-747 TEAINYLK
+747 YL
-755 MKKMD
+755 
-760 NDCKTV
+760 
-766 NPNGFGQGIVYRNF
+766 
-780 DYTNKILL
+780 
-788 A
+788 

>member
-1 MTICLNLSAATGE
+1 MENSVFNIILRRKNRVFINDNDMLKSLSGAAGE

-54 DVLVNG
+54 DILVNG

-68 RVYNPMYPNFPE
+68 KVYNPMYPNFPE
-80 SVMEKDD
+80 SVMKKDD

-123 VLEAGSFDDLN
+123 VLEAGSFNDLN

-144 TSLSKSDVDDMIF
+144 TSLSKNDVDDMIF
-157 VLNSAKVTLP
+157 ILNSVKVTLP
-167 DEIPYK
+167 DEIPFK
-173 ENAACICRL
+173 ENAACVCRL

-193 LCKKYVKAATDVLRL
+193 LCKKYVKTATDILRL
-208 VTAMSDGDVSLAEN
+208 ITAMSDGDVSLAEN

-272 ERYTKAV
+272 ERYTKVV
-279 QAFDII
+279 QAFGVI

-294 AGKVDAAIA
+294 AGKVDAAVA
-303 SGDVTTVVSLLKKRP
+303 SGDVNAVVSLLKKRP

-327 LLRIFDKDADRKAVI
+327 LLRTFDKDADRKTVI

-364 INKLDG
+364 INKLNG
-370 SDDMRVFFPKGNLAR
+370 NDDMRVFFPKGNLAR
-385 SYYIKNNRT
+385 SYYVKNNKT
-394 EAIPEDTMKMVIA
+394 ETVSEDAMKMVIA
-407 VCENTLVNIYGNR
+407 VCESALVNIYGNR
-420 EFLGKVYIDKA
+420 EFLGKVYIDEA
-431 LKDYTVPFSLRS
+431 LKNYTVPFSLRS

-461 NTKVI
+461 SAKII

-471 WTNTKDDIIDVDLS
+471 WTNTKDNIIDVDLS
-485 VAVFADDWN
+485 IAVFADDWN
-494 CLEHVSYSNLKSNR
+494 CLEHVSYSNLKSSR

-536 DKALSAGARYAVFNV
+536 EKALSAGARYAVFNV
-551 YNFSDENFSKMEHAA
+551 YNFSNENFSKMEHAA

-575 KSGKIFEPSTVKQ
+575 KIGEIFEPSTVKQ

-644 AMVDVKKPNLYDL
+644 AIVDVKKPNLYDL
-657 FIFNAKARS
+657 FTFNATARG
-666 VITDNPDESDMLK
+666 VITDNPDEADIRFGLDDNCDVKPSD
-679 QCIGDKYRLV
+679 ID
-689 IKGEWKEGI
+689 
-698 WDEMENGIR
+698 
-707 LNFKDEE
+707 
-714 MILRNKSNCL
+714 
-724 YDFNHQYYKV
+724 
-734 KDANLIVV
+734 V
-742 IVMGV
+742 IVGK
-747 TEAINYLK
+747 YL
-755 MKKMD
+755 
-760 NDCKTV
+760 
-766 NPNGFGQGIVYRNF
+766 
-780 DYTNKILL
+780 
-788 A
+788 

>member
-1 MTICLNLSAATGE
+1 MENSVFNIILRRKNRVFINDDDMLKSLSGAAGE

-42 VHMKAKSREVVY
+42 VHMKAKNREVVY

-60 LKEITGAD
+60 LKELTGAD
-68 RVYNPMYPNFPE
+68 KVYNPMYPNFPE

-98 WSFGTLLPYEEKEER
+98 WSFGTLLPYEEKKER

-123 VLEAGSFDDLN
+123 VLDVGSFEDLN

-144 TSLSKSDVDDMIF
+144 TSLSKSDVEDIIF
-157 VLNSAKVTLP
+157 ILNSAKVTLP
-167 DEIPYK
+167 DEIPFK
-173 ENAACICRL
+173 ENAACVCRL

-193 LCKKYVKAATDVLRL
+193 LCKKYVKTATDVLRL
-208 VTAMSDGDVSLAEN
+208 ITAMSDGDVSLAEN

-249 MNRYAGRWI
+249 MSRYAGRWI

-279 QAFDII
+279 QAFSVI

-327 LLRIFDKDADRKAVI
+327 LLRTFNKDADRKAVI

-385 SYYIKNNRT
+385 SYYVKNDKT
-394 EAIPEDTMKMVIA
+394 ESIPEDAMKMVIA
-407 VCENTLVNIYGNR
+407 VCENALINIYGNR
-420 EFLGKVYIDKA
+420 EFLGKVYIDEG

-461 NTKVI
+461 SAKII

-494 CLEHVSYSNLKSNR
+494 CLGHVSYSNLKSSR

-536 DKALSAGARYAVFNV
+536 EKALSAGARYAVFNV

-566 FGFMTRNDM
+566 FGFMTRSDM
-575 KSGKIFEPSTVKQ
+575 NSGEIFEPSMVKQ

-612 WCDMALTADHVR
+612 WCDMALTADHVK
-624 AGYGGINVESNL
+624 AGFGGINVESNL

-657 FIFNAKARS
+657 LMFNVKARGI
-666 VITDNPDESDMLK
+666 ITANPDEADIRFGLDDNCDVKPSD
-679 QCIGDKYRLV
+679 ID
-689 IKGEWKEGI
+689 
-698 WDEMENGIR
+698 
-707 LNFKDEE
+707 
-714 MILRNKSNCL
+714 
-724 YDFNHQYYKV
+724 
-734 KDANLIVV
+734 V
-742 IVMGV
+742 IVGK
-747 TEAINYLK
+747 YL
-755 MKKMD
+755 
-760 NDCKTV
+760 
-766 NPNGFGQGIVYRNF
+766 
-780 DYTNKILL
+780 
-788 A
+788 

>member
-1 MTICLNLSAATGE
+1 MENSVFNIILRRKNRVFINDDDMLKSLSAAVGE

-42 VHMKAKSREVVY
+42 VHMKAKNREVMY
-54 DVLVNG
+54 DALVNG

-68 RVYNPMYPNFPE
+68 RAYNPMYPNFPE

-98 WSFGTLLPYEEKEER
+98 WSFGTLLPYEEKKER
-113 APLFN
+113 VPLFN

-134 DIFNNLCASK
+134 DIFNNFCASK
-144 TSLSKSDVDDMIF
+144 TSLSKSDVDDMVFI
-157 VLNSAKVTLP
+157 LNSAKVTLP
-167 DEIPYK
+167 DEMPFK
-173 ENAACICRL
+173 ENAACVCRL

-193 LCKKYVKAATDVLRL
+193 LCKKYVKTATDVLRL

-272 ERYTKAV
+272 ERYTKVV
-279 QAFDII
+279 QAFGII

-294 AGKVDAAIA
+294 AGRVDAAVA
-303 SGDVTTVVSLLKKRP
+303 SGDVNTVVSLLKKRP

-327 LLRIFDKDADRKAVI
+327 LLRTFDKDADRKAVI

-385 SYYIKNNRT
+385 SYYVKNNKT
-394 EAIPEDTMKMVIA
+394 ETVSEDAMKMVIA
-407 VCENTLVNIYGNR
+407 VCESALVNIYGNR
-420 EFLGKVYIDKA
+420 EFLGKVYIDEA
-431 LKDYTVPFSLRS
+431 LKNYTVPFSLRS

-461 NTKVI
+461 GAKII

-471 WTNTKDDIIDVDLS
+471 WTNTKDNIIDVDLS
-485 VAVFADDWN
+485 IAVFADNWD
-494 CLEHVSYSNLKSNR
+494 CIERVSYNNLKSNQ
-508 FGICHSGDITNGG
+508 FGICHSGDIINGG
-521 PVDGEGVAEFIDLDI
+521 PVDGEGAAEFIDLDI
-536 DKALSAGARYAVFNV
+536 DKALNAGARYAVFNV
-551 YNFSDENFSKMEHAA
+551 YNFSDEYFSRMEHAA

-575 KSGKIFEPSTVKQ
+575 KSGEIFEPSTVKQ

-644 AMVDVKKPNLYDL
+644 AIVDVKKPNLYDL
-657 FIFNAKARS
+657 FTFNATARG
-666 VITDNPDESDMLK
+666 VITDNPDEADIKFGLDDNCDVKPSD
-679 QCIGDKYRLV
+679 ID
-689 IKGEWKEGI
+689 
-698 WDEMENGIR
+698 
-707 LNFKDEE
+707 
-714 MILRNKSNCL
+714 
-724 YDFNHQYYKV
+724 
-734 KDANLIVV
+734 V
-742 IVMGV
+742 IVGK
-747 TEAINYLK
+747 YL
-755 MKKMD
+755 
-760 NDCKTV
+760 
-766 NPNGFGQGIVYRNF
+766 
-780 DYTNKILL
+780 
-788 A
+788 

>member
-1 MTICLNLSAATGE
+1 MENSVFNIILRRKNRVFINDDDMLKSLSAATGE

-35 EALFDKL
+35 EVLFDKL
-42 VHMKAKSREVVY
+42 MHMKAKNREVVY
-54 DVLVNG
+54 DALVNG

-68 RVYNPMYPNFPE
+68 KVYNPMYPNFPK
-80 SVMEKDD
+80 SVMKKDD
-87 FELYFNAIVHY
+87 FELYFNTIVHY

-144 TSLSKSDVDDMIF
+144 TSLSKSDVEDMIF
-157 VLNSAKVTLP
+157 ILNSAKVTLP
-167 DEIPYK
+167 DEIPFK
-173 ENAACICRL
+173 ENTACICRL

-193 LCKKYVKAATDVLRL
+193 LCRKYIKTATDVLRL

-236 MNLLAGCGNAAED
+236 MNLLAGCGNASED

-272 ERYTKAV
+272 ERYTKIV
-279 QAFDII
+279 QAFGVI

-294 AGKVDAAIA
+294 GGKVDAAIA

-327 LLRIFDKDADRKAVI
+327 LLRTFDKDADRKTVI

-364 INKLDG
+364 INKLNG
-370 SDDMRVFFPKGNLAR
+370 NDDMRVFFPKGNLAR
-385 SYYIKNNRT
+385 SYYVKNNKT
-394 EAIPEDTMKMVIA
+394 EAIPEDTIKMVIA
-407 VCENTLVNIYGNR
+407 VCENALVNIYGNR
-420 EFLGKVYIDKA
+420 EFLGKVYIDEV

-461 NTKVI
+461 SAKII

-494 CLEHVSYSNLKSNR
+494 CLEHVSYSNLKSSR

-551 YNFSDENFSKMEHAA
+551 YNFSNECFSKMDHAA
-566 FGFMTRNDM
+566 FGFMTRSDM
-575 KSGKIFEPSTVKQ
+575 KSGEIFEPSTVKQ
-588 RMDLASATTTCIPVI
+588 RIDLASATTTCIPVI
-603 FDLKERVFV
+603 FDLKERVFI

-657 FIFNAKARS
+657 FIFNAKARGI
-666 VITDNPDESDMLK
+666 ITDNPDEADIRFGLDDNCDVKPSD
-679 QCIGDKYRLV
+679 ID
-689 IKGEWKEGI
+689 
-698 WDEMENGIR
+698 
-707 LNFKDEE
+707 
-714 MILRNKSNCL
+714 
-724 YDFNHQYYKV
+724 
-734 KDANLIVV
+734 V
-742 IVMGV
+742 IVGK
-747 TEAINYLK
+747 YL
-755 MKKMD
+755 
-760 NDCKTV
+760 
-766 NPNGFGQGIVYRNF
+766 
-780 DYTNKILL
+780 
-788 A
+788 

>member
-1 MTICLNLSAATGE
+1 MENSVFNIILRRKNRVFINDDDMLKSLSAAAGE

-35 EALFDKL
+35 ETLFDKL
-42 VHMKAKSREVVY
+42 VHMKAKNREVVY
-54 DVLVNG
+54 DALVSG

-68 RVYNPMYPNFPE
+68 KVYNPMYPNFPE

-134 DIFNNLCASK
+134 NIFNNLCASK

-157 VLNSAKVTLP
+157 TLNSAKVTLP
-167 DEIPYK
+167 DEIPFK
-173 ENAACICRL
+173 ENAACVCRL
-182 LVDTGVDTDGS
+182 LIDTGVDTDGS
-193 LCKKYVKAATDVLRL
+193 LCKKYVKTATDVLRL
-208 VTAMSDGDVSLAEN
+208 ITAMSDGDVSLAEN

-249 MNRYAGRWI
+249 MSRYACKWI

-272 ERYTKAV
+272 EHYTKVV
-279 QAFDII
+279 QAFGVI

-294 AGKVDAAIA
+294 AGKVDAAVA
-303 SGDVTTVVSLLKKRP
+303 SGDVNAVVSLLKKRP

-327 LLRIFDKDADRKAVI
+327 LLRTFDKDADRKTVI

-370 SDDMRVFFPKGNLAR
+370 SDDMKVFFPKGNLAR
-385 SYYIKNNRT
+385 SYYVKNDKIET
-394 EAIPEDTMKMVIA
+394 VPEDAMKMVIA
-407 VCENTLVNIYGNR
+407 VCESALVNIYGNR
-420 EFLGKVYIDKA
+420 EFLGKVYINEA

-443 AGKTMTAV
+443 AGKTMISV

-461 NTKVI
+461 SAKII

-471 WTNTKDDIIDVDLS
+471 WTNTKDNIIDVDLS

-494 CLEHVSYSNLKSNR
+494 CLEHVSYNNLESDR
-508 FGICHSGDITNGG
+508 FGICHSGDIINGG

-536 DKALSAGARYAVFNV
+536 EKALSAGARYAVFNV
-551 YNFSDENFSKMEHAA
+551 YNFSNENFSKMEHAA
-566 FGFMTRNDM
+566 FGFMIRNDM
-575 KSGKIFEPSTVKQ
+575 KSGEIFEPSTVKQ

-624 AGYGGINVESNL
+624 TGFGGINVESNL

-644 AMVDVKKPNLYDL
+644 SMVDVKKPNLYDL
-657 FIFNAKARS
+657 FIFNAKARG
-666 VITDNPDESDMLK
+666 VITDNPDEADIRFGLDDSCDVKPSD
-679 QCIGDKYRLV
+679 ID
-689 IKGEWKEGI
+689 
-698 WDEMENGIR
+698 
-707 LNFKDEE
+707 
-714 MILRNKSNCL
+714 
-724 YDFNHQYYKV
+724 
-734 KDANLIVV
+734 V
-742 IVMGV
+742 IVGK
-747 TEAINYLK
+747 YL
-755 MKKMD
+755 
-760 NDCKTV
+760 
-766 NPNGFGQGIVYRNF
+766 
-780 DYTNKILL
+780 
-788 A
+788 

>member
-1 MTICLNLSAATGE
+1 MENSVFNIILRRKNRVFINDDDMLKSLSAAVGE

-42 VHMKAKSREVVY
+42 VHMKAKNREVMY
-54 DVLVNG
+54 NTLVNG

-98 WSFGTLLPYEEKEER
+98 WSFGTLLPYEEKKER
-113 APLFN
+113 VPLFN
-118 TAKVK
+118 VAKVK

-144 TSLSKSDVDDMIF
+144 TSLSKSDVEDMIF
-157 VLNSAKVTLP
+157 ILNSAKVTLP
-167 DEIPYK
+167 DEIPFK
-173 ENAACICRL
+173 ENAACVCRL
-182 LVDTGVDTDGS
+182 LVDTGVDTDGY
-193 LCKKYVKAATDVLRL
+193 LCRKYIKTATDVLRL

-222 TKFRNLKRSERRII
+222 TKFRNLKRGERRII

-249 MNRYAGRWI
+249 MSRYAGRWI

-279 QAFDII
+279 QAFGVI
-285 RNDGKIQSF
+285 RNDGKIKSF
-294 AGKVDAAIA
+294 AGRVDAAVA
-303 SGDVTTVVSLLKKRP
+303 SGDVNTVVSLLKKRP

-327 LLRIFDKDADRKAVI
+327 LLRTFDKDADRKAVI
-342 MGFASVAKDVSST
+342 MSFASVAKDVSST

-385 SYYIKNNRT
+385 SYYVKNNKT
-394 EAIPEDTMKMVIA
+394 KTIPEDVMEMVIA
-407 VCENTLVNIYGNR
+407 VCESTLVNIYGNR
-420 EFLGKVYIDKA
+420 EFLGKVYIDEA
-431 LKDYTVPFSLRS
+431 LKNYTVPFSLRS

-461 NTKVI
+461 SAKII

-471 WTNTKDDIIDVDLS
+471 WTNTKDNIIDVDLS
-485 VAVFADDWN
+485 VAVFADNWD
-494 CLEHVSYSNLKSNR
+494 CLEHVSYTNLKSSR

-536 DKALSAGARYAVFNV
+536 EKALSAGARYAAFNV

-575 KSGKIFEPSTVKQ
+575 KSGEIFEPSTVKQ

-603 FDLKERVFV
+603 FDLRERVLI

-657 FIFNAKARS
+657 FTFNAKARG
-666 VITDNPDESDMLK
+666 VITDNPDEADIRFGLDDNCDVKPSD
-679 QCIGDKYRLV
+679 ID
-689 IKGEWKEGI
+689 
-698 WDEMENGIR
+698 
-707 LNFKDEE
+707 
-714 MILRNKSNCL
+714 
-724 YDFNHQYYKV
+724 
-734 KDANLIVV
+734 V
-742 IVMGV
+742 IVGK
-747 TEAINYLK
+747 YL
-755 MKKMD
+755 
-760 NDCKTV
+760 
-766 NPNGFGQGIVYRNF
+766 
-780 DYTNKILL
+780 
-788 A
+788 

>member
-1 MTICLNLSAATGE
+1 MENSVFNIILRRKNRVFINDDDMLKSLSAAVGE

-42 VHMKAKSREVVY
+42 VHMKAKNREVMY
-54 DVLVNG
+54 DALVNG

-98 WSFGTLLPYEEKEER
+98 WSFGTLLPYEEKKER
-113 APLFN
+113 VPLFN
-118 TAKVK
+118 VAKVK

-144 TSLSKSDVDDMIF
+144 TSLSKSDVEDMIF
-157 VLNSAKVTLP
+157 ILNSAKVTLP
-167 DEIPYK
+167 NEIPFK
-173 ENAACICRL
+173 ENAACVCRL
-182 LVDTGVDTDGS
+182 LVDTGVDTDGY
-193 LCKKYVKAATDVLRL
+193 LCRKYIKTATDVLRL

-222 TKFRNLKRSERRII
+222 TKFRNLKRGERRII
-236 MNLLAGCGNAAED
+236 MNLLAGCENTAED
-249 MNRYAGRWI
+249 MSKYAGRWI

-279 QAFDII
+279 QAFGVI
-285 RNDGKIQSF
+285 RNDGKIKSF
-294 AGKVDAAIA
+294 AGRVDAAVA
-303 SGDVTTVVSLLKKRP
+303 SGDVNTVVSLLKKRP

-327 LLRIFDKDADRKAVI
+327 LLRTFDKDADRKAVI
-342 MGFASVAKDVSST
+342 MSFASVAKDVSST

-385 SYYIKNNRT
+385 SYYVKNNKT
-394 EAIPEDTMKMVIA
+394 KTIPEDVMKMVIA
-407 VCENTLVNIYGNR
+407 VCESALVNIYGNR
-420 EFLGKVYIDKA
+420 EFLGKVYIDEA
-431 LKDYTVPFSLRS
+431 LKNYTVPFSLRS

-461 NTKVI
+461 SAKII
-466 RPFIW
+466 RAFIW
-471 WTNTKDDIIDVDLS
+471 WTNTKDNIIDVDLS
-485 VAVFADDWN
+485 VAVFADNWD
-494 CLEHVSYSNLKSNR
+494 CLEHVSYTNLKSSR

-536 DKALSAGARYAVFNV
+536 EKALSAGARYAAFNV

-575 KSGKIFEPSTVKQ
+575 KSGEIFEPSTVKQ

-603 FDLKERVFV
+603 FDLRERVLI

-657 FIFNAKARS
+657 LMFNVKARGI
-666 VITDNPDESDMLK
+666 ITANPDEADIRFGLDDNCDVKPSD
-679 QCIGDKYRLV
+679 ID
-689 IKGEWKEGI
+689 
-698 WDEMENGIR
+698 
-707 LNFKDEE
+707 
-714 MILRNKSNCL
+714 
-724 YDFNHQYYKV
+724 
-734 KDANLIVV
+734 V
-742 IVMGV
+742 IVGK
-747 TEAINYLK
+747 YL
-755 MKKMD
+755 
-760 NDCKTV
+760 
-766 NPNGFGQGIVYRNF
+766 
-780 DYTNKILL
+780 
-788 A
+788 

>member
-1 MTICLNLSAATGE
+1 MENSVFSIILRRKNRVFINDNDMLKSLSGAAGE

-54 DVLVNG
+54 DILVNG

-68 RVYNPMYPNFPE
+68 KVYNPMYPNFPE
-80 SVMEKDD
+80 SVMKKDD

-123 VLEAGSFDDLN
+123 VLEAGSFNDLN

-144 TSLSKSDVDDMIF
+144 TSLSKNDVDDMIF
-157 VLNSAKVTLP
+157 ILNSVKVTLP
-167 DEIPYK
+167 DEIPFK
-173 ENAACICRL
+173 ENAACVCRL

-193 LCKKYVKAATDVLRL
+193 LCKKYVKTATDILRL
-208 VTAMSDGDVSLAEN
+208 ITAMSDGDVSLAEN

-272 ERYTKAV
+272 ERYTKVV
-279 QAFDII
+279 QAFGVI

-294 AGKVDAAIA
+294 AGKVDAAVA
-303 SGDVTTVVSLLKKRP
+303 SGDVNAVVSLLKKRP

-327 LLRIFDKDADRKAVI
+327 LLRTFDKDADRKTVI

-364 INKLDG
+364 INKLNG
-370 SDDMRVFFPKGNLAR
+370 NDDMRVFFPKGNLAR
-385 SYYIKNNRT
+385 SYYVKNNKT
-394 EAIPEDTMKMVIA
+394 ETISEDAMKMVIA
-407 VCENTLVNIYGNR
+407 VCESALVNIYGNR
-420 EFLGKVYIDKA
+420 EFLGKVYIDEA
-431 LKDYTVPFSLRS
+431 LKNYTVPFSLRS

-461 NTKVI
+461 SAKII

-471 WTNTKDDIIDVDLS
+471 WTNTKDNIIDVDLS
-485 VAVFADDWN
+485 IAVFADDWN
-494 CLEHVSYSNLKSNR
+494 CLEHVSYSNLKSSR

-536 DKALSAGARYAVFNV
+536 EKALSAGARYAVFNV
-551 YNFSDENFSKMEHAA
+551 YNFSNENFSKMEHAT

-575 KSGKIFEPSTVKQ
+575 KIGEIFEPSTVKQ

-644 AMVDVKKPNLYDL
+644 AIVDVKKPNLYDL
-657 FIFNAKARS
+657 FTFNATARG
-666 VITDNPDESDMLK
+666 VITDNPDEADIRFGLDDNCDVKPSD
-679 QCIGDKYRLV
+679 ID
-689 IKGEWKEGI
+689 
-698 WDEMENGIR
+698 
-707 LNFKDEE
+707 
-714 MILRNKSNCL
+714 
-724 YDFNHQYYKV
+724 
-734 KDANLIVV
+734 V
-742 IVMGV
+742 IVGK
-747 TEAINYLK
+747 YL
-755 MKKMD
+755 
-760 NDCKTV
+760 
-766 NPNGFGQGIVYRNF
+766 
-780 DYTNKILL
+780 
-788 A
+788 